1 MSSNKDYPN
10 DGLSYSDIR
19 LAYYIYTWN
28 DDKLKQKTAWS
39 TIGTYSINSN
49 NDIIYTS
56 NKNQLLK
63 TNGSNGVSI
72 VKNTY
77 GVIVNDNAD
86 VAPTILKINGTYIV
100 GLDNIDGTTDH
111 VLHTTIPTIDSHLL
125 SRTNGINGNDSKII
139 YSNMWNNET
148 STYEGTTSS
157 DFFFPFSSYDKGTVI
172 EPVELAVI
180 GKETNGINGITNK
193 GFIYNNYTYKRN
205 VNLINY
211 YNELYNYFKDW
222 RIGSNT
228 LSIDFSENTYNY
240 KEDSN
245 SLAVTT
251 VSDFDISV
259 IRNFSNNFKQLYID
273 NSNISGITEEKYTAL
288 SNTYILL
295 STTVDVINELL
306 KNNDDD
312 PSSSLL
318 QAPITP
324 KLISNAKDIMSSWKI
339 VSNMKELWDDRTT
352 AIVMEKLT
360 ANSELFDFTSKPN
373 ATSIIGMNNRTSQ
386 WVELQLPI
394 YDQTYELVMK
404 NVINNEEGSYTLASL
419 SQFINQY
426 TIIYNYGDHDGDGNN
441 DLNNIVK
448 TPEIKYIRYDKNG
461 TSSSETISSDI
472 FNTIKVFTY
481 QDGKFTWEPYSYFLQ
496 NDNFNNSASTFRFIG
511 IDSLGGKFS
520 NDQGSNSIK
529 LTGFNKILLNDL
541 YENPNTYQNANITY
555 YYYKGD
561 KNTSS
566 STTIINEITG
576 QISSY
581 TVSLTSASKIDQ
593 NVLIGGCGS
602 DGSRHTTG
610 SPGFFYIP
618 LPSDIDMNDNSAYVD
633 THWMLTTWTPNISKN
648 ATDRGIINNKD
659 VLYKYT
665 KMNDIITTGLYGGF
679 TPYYNPNNKNTAGII
694 RIPQISYG
702 SSNNG
707 IPIYVTSCEN
717 QIAKLSMIM
726 YTNNANKTVDL
737 PDDNDDKKIK
747 LYNYQPGKANT
758 YIELLTATPTPI
770 GNIPP
775 NIISTGDTT
784 FEAYF
789 NNYKQFA
796 ACVFTLNSN
805 EKNIIL
811 NKNLMNNNTIGNV
824 AYLDLI
830 GYPDEEFDN
839 LSFDVERKYIFTF
852 NAHIQVTNLNLMSDQ
867 INYGTPSLLL
877 VGHFRNRYCK
887 ANIPVQLTDS
897 ATSNMI
903 YPGRDIFIP
912 LLNKPL
918 ENPVNNIYNVE
929 GTYIL
934 SWNTT
939 GDSVNEFNDI
949 SAYEMYIPKNAKT
962 YEVPKS
968 SSLKQVYTELFG
980 ENNDITDNIISKG
993 GNNVDNLNG
1002 NIIHFENV
1010 LDRIYAFILTGETVN
1025 NNFMYQFVNNT
1036 TYQNNSNKIL
1046 SNDDINLITGRIN
1059 GSPIFNTTTTEY
1071 NTTSSNFDII
1081 INNSNS
1087 SEIGKITCILVDDV
1101 EDGTNYVFNTNKI
1114 TLSSDY
1120 TDVASLT
1127 ATINDSTSNSVTIK
1141 LTKKPGK
1148 DSNLDGID
1156 IIVNLIKDKDG
1167 KITTECY
1174 DNHLSFDPN
1183 SGIDSGIL
1191 GINEPML
1198 SMTIQR
1204 Y

>member
-1 MSSNKDYPN
+1 MSSNNKEYPN
-10 DGLSYSDIR
+10 DGLSSYSDIR
-19 LAYYIYTWN
+19 LAYYIYTWDN
-28 DDKLKQKTAWS
+28 NNKLKQKTAWS

-49 NDIIYTS
+49 EDIIYTS
-56 NKNQLLK
+56 NKNQLIK

-72 VKNTY
+72 VKDTY

-100 GLDNIDGTTDH
+100 GLDNIDGTVSPHT
-111 VLHTTIPTIDSHLL
+111 LHTTIPTIDSHLL
-125 SRTNGINGNDSKII
+125 ANTNGINGNDSQII

-148 STYEGTTSS
+148 STYKGTTSS

-228 LSIDFSENTYNY
+228 LSINFSTNEYDY

-259 IRNFSNNFKQLYID
+259 IRSFSNNFKQLYTE

-295 STTVDVINELL
+295 SNTSDLINELL
-306 KNNDDD
+306 KNTSDD

-324 KLISNAKDIMSSWKI
+324 NLISNAKNIMATWKI
-339 VSNMKELWDDRTT
+339 VSNMKQLWDDRTT

-360 ANSELFDFTSKPN
+360 ANSELFDFSSKPN

-386 WVELQLPI
+386 WVELQLPTN
-394 YDQTYELVMK
+394 DRTYELVMK
-404 NVINNEEGSYTLASL
+404 DVINSKTGTYSLGNL

-426 TIIYNYGDHDGDGNN
+426 KITYKYKGNG
-441 DLNNIVK
+441 I
-448 TPEIKYIRYDKNG
+448 DKNTIVI
-461 TSSSETISSDI
+461 TSAVNYFNDTGGSSYYSNINDITLFGYNSNTDI
-472 FNTIKVFTY
+472 F
-481 QDGKFTWEPYSYFLQ
+481 TWTSNVYFLKD
-496 NDNFNNSASTFRFIG
+496 NNFNNSASTFRFIG

-541 YENPNTYQNANITY
+541 YENPNTYQNADTSY
-555 YYYKGD
+555 YYYIGD
-561 KNTSS
+561 DTQHGSNTSDINN
-566 STTIINEITG
+566 IIG
-576 QISSY
+576 KISSY
-581 TVSLTSASKIDQ
+581 TVSLKSAIKNDQ

-602 DGSRHTTG
+602 DGNGHTTG

-648 ATDRGIINNKD
+648 ATDRGIKNNQD

-702 SSNNG
+702 TTDYGS
-707 IPIYVTSCEN
+707 PKYVTGDEN

-726 YTNNANKTVDL
+726 YTNNTDKTVNL
-737 PDDNDDKKIK
+737 PDGNKIK
-747 LYNYQPGKANT
+747 LYNYQDGKANT
-758 YIELLTATPTPI
+758 FIELQTDKPTPI

-775 NIISTGDTT
+775 NINITDTSFT
-784 FEAYF
+784 TYF
-789 NNYKQFA
+789 DDYKQFA

-811 NKNLMNNNTIGNV
+811 KNNLMGNGIGNV

-887 ANIPVQLTDS
+887 ANLKVDG
-897 ATSNMI
+897 SNMI

-962 YEVPKS
+962 YQVPKN
-968 SSLKQVYTELFG
+968 SSLKDVYTEFFG
-980 ENNDITDNIISKG
+980 ETNDITTGESGNDISSNK
-993 GNNVDNLNG
+993 LNG
-1002 NIIHFENV
+1002 NTLHFENV

-1059 GSPIFNTTTTEY
+1059 GSPIFNTSCASTDNNVTITITSNTTTTIVCTLDNKFFSSESTKIQLSQFGSD
-1071 NTTSSNFDII
+1071 TTSVTAELFNGG
-1081 INNSNS
+1081 N
-1087 SEIGKITCILVDDV
+1087 TILLKL
-1101 EDGTNYVFNTNKI
+1101 TNKEGKVSPLVGIEI
-1114 TLSSDY
+1114 T
-1120 TDVASLT
+1120 
-1127 ATINDSTSNSVTIK
+1127 
-1141 LTKKPGK
+1141 
-1148 DSNLDGID
+1148 
-1156 IIVNLIKDKDG
+1156 VNLIKENGNIKS
-1167 KITTECY
+1167 IECY
-1174 DNHLSFDPN
+1174 DNHLSFDPS

>member
-1 MSSNKDYPN
+1 MSSNNKEYPN
-10 DGLSYSDIR
+10 DGLSSYSDIR
-19 LAYYIYTWN
+19 LAYYIYTWDN
-28 DDKLKQKTAWS
+28 TNKLKQKTAWS

-49 NDIIYTS
+49 ADIIYTS

-72 VKNTY
+72 VKDTY
-77 GVIVNDNAD
+77 GVIVNNNAD

-100 GLDNIDGTTDH
+100 GLDNIDGTVSPHT
-111 VLHTTIPTIDSHLL
+111 LHTTIPTIDSHLL
-125 SRTNGINGNDSKII
+125 ANTNGINDNDSKII
-139 YSNMWNNET
+139 YSNMWNNVT
-148 STYEGTTSS
+148 STYKGTTSS
-157 DFFFPFSSYDKGTVI
+157 DYFFPFSSYDEGTVI

-193 GFIYNNYTYKRN
+193 GFIYNNYTYKHK

-222 RIGSNT
+222 RVGSNT
-228 LSIDFSENTYNY
+228 LSIDFSANTYEI
-240 KEDSN
+240 KKTDN
-245 SLAVTT
+245 SLAVTIIT
-251 VSDFDISV
+251 DFDV
-259 IRNFSNNFKQLYID
+259 MVVENFTSMFQQIY
-273 NSNISGITEEKYTAL
+273 NSNINFDQDNTNFDALKSTYSSLYNITTQL
-288 SNTYILL
+288 N
-295 STTVDVINELL
+295 VLL
-306 KNNDDD
+306 KNKVDD

-318 QAPITP
+318 QAPLTSNILNMA
-324 KLISNAKDIMSSWKI
+324 KDSMSYWSVARDISNVWGDK
-339 VSNMKELWDDRTT
+339 TT
-352 AIVMEKLT
+352 AIVMKKLT
-360 ANSELFDFTSKPN
+360 ANSELFDFTGESN

-404 NVINNEEGSYTLASL
+404 DVIKSNENKSGTYSLASL
-419 SQFINQY
+419 PQFINQY
-426 TIIYNYGDHDGDGNN
+426 TITY
-441 DLNNIVK
+441 
-448 TPEIKYIRYDKNG
+448 KYADSDTDKNEFIK
-461 TSSSETISSDI
+461 TSTISISYSNDI
-472 FNTIKVFTY
+472 VDKPFNEIALFTY
-481 QDGKFTWEPYSYFLQ
+481 YSNTKTFAWTSYSYFLQ
-496 NDNFNNSASTFRFIG
+496 DHNFNNSASTFRFIG
-511 IDSLGGKFS
+511 IDSSGGKFK

-541 YENPNTYQNANITY
+541 YENPNTYQNATIEY
-555 YYYKGD
+555 YYSKDNESFSTFDINKISGHI
-561 KNTSS
+561 TSY
-566 STTIINEITG
+566 
-576 QISSY
+576 Q
-581 TVSLTSASKIDQ
+581 VSLYSAIKSDQ

-602 DGSRHTTG
+602 DGSGHTTG

-648 ATDRGIINNKD
+648 ATERGIINNQD

-679 TPYYNPNNKNTAGII
+679 TPYYNPNNNTTAGII

-702 SSNNG
+702 ESNYG
-707 IPIYVTSCEN
+707 SPIYVTSCEN
-717 QIAKLSMIM
+717 KIAKLSMIM

-737 PDDNDDKKIK
+737 PDDNDDRRIK
-747 LYNYQPGKANT
+747 LYNYQSDKENT
-758 YIELLTATPTPI
+758 YILLQTATPTPI

-775 NIISTGDTT
+775 GDTT
-784 FEAYF
+784 FQTYF
-789 NNYKQFA
+789 DNYKQFA

-811 NKNLMNNNTIGNV
+811 QNNLMNNNNV

-887 ANIPVQLTDS
+887 ANTKIDG
-897 ATSNMI
+897 SNMI

-949 SAYEMYIPKNAKT
+949 SKYEMYIPKNAKT
-962 YEVPKS
+962 YQVPKD
-968 SSLKQVYTELFG
+968 SSLKDIYEELFK
-980 ENNDITDNIISKG
+980 NDTFNGTNLDNTKLKS
-993 GNNVDNLNG
+993 G
-1002 NIIHFENV
+1002 NILHFENV

-1036 TYQNNSNKIL
+1036 TYQDNSNKIL
-1046 SNDDINLITGRIN
+1046 SNDDIDLITGRIN

-1081 INNSNS
+1081 INNSNG

-1127 ATINDSTSNSVTIK
+1127 ATTNDSTSNSVSIK
-1141 LTKKPGK
+1141 LEKKEENDTTPL
-1148 DSNLDGID
+1148 NGIN
-1156 IIVNLIKDKDG
+1156 ITVNLIKDKDNN
-1167 KITTECY
+1167 ISSAECY
-1174 DNHLSFDPN
+1174 DNHLSFDFN
-1183 SGIDSGIL
+1183 TGVDSGIL

>member
-1 MSSNKDYPN
+1 MSSNNKEYPN
-10 DGLSYSDIR
+10 DGLSSYSDIR

-49 NDIIYTS
+49 EDIIYTS
-56 NKNQLLK
+56 NKNQLIK

-77 GVIVNDNAD
+77 GVIVNNDSD
-86 VAPTILKINGTYIV
+86 VVPTLLKINGTYIV
-100 GLDNIDGTTDH
+100 GLDNIGGTASPS
-111 VLHTTIPTIDSHLL
+111 LHTTIPTIDSHLL
-125 SRTNGINGNDSKII
+125 SRTNGIDDNNFVLS
-139 YSNMWNNET
+139 YSNMWDIVTVT
-148 STYEGTTSS
+148 SNKNTTSS
-157 DFFFPFSSYDKGTVI
+157 NYYPFIPYNKGTVI

-180 GKETNGINGITNK
+180 GKESNGINGITNK

-205 VNLINY
+205 INLFYN

-222 RIGSNT
+222 QFGSNK
-228 LSIDFSENTYNY
+228 LSISF
-240 KEDSN
+240 SN
-245 SLAVTT
+245 SSYNIVQASDGSVTT
-251 VSDFDISV
+251 VNDFDVSV
-259 IRNFSNNFKQLYID
+259 IRRFSNHFSNIYQI
-273 NSNISGITEEKYTAL
+273 NSNLKEVNTNVNYL
-288 SNTYILL
+288 SNTYVILSNIA
-295 STTVDVINELL
+295 STISDLLGNYSDDGSRLLQTPITLNLL
-306 KNNDDD
+306 K
-312 PSSSLL
+312 SSVTALACWSY
-318 QAPITP
+318 ASS
-324 KLISNAKDIMSSWKI
+324 IS
-339 VSNMKELWDDRTT
+339 ELWEDNTT

-360 ANSELFDFTSKPN
+360 ANSELFDFTGKPN

-394 YDQTYELVMK
+394 YDQTYEFVMQD
-404 NVINNEEGSYTLASL
+404 VIKSNENKSGTYSLASL
-419 SQFINQY
+419 PQFINQY
-426 TIIYNYGDHDGDGNN
+426 TIIY
-441 DLNNIVK
+441 
-448 TPEIKYIRYDKNG
+448 KYADSDTDKNEFIK
-461 TSSSETISSDI
+461 TSTISISYSNDI
-472 FNTIKVFTY
+472 VDKPFNEIALFNYISNTKTFEWTS
-481 QDGKFTWEPYSYFLQ
+481 YSYFLQ
-496 NDNFNNSASTFRFIG
+496 DHNFNNSASTFRFIG
-511 IDSLGGKFS
+511 IDSSGGKFR

-541 YENPNTYQNANITY
+541 YENPNTYQNATIKY
-555 YYYKGD
+555 YYSKD
-561 KNTSS
+561 NENF
-566 STTIINEITG
+566 STFDINEISGSIT
-576 QISSY
+576 SY
-581 TVSLTSASKIDQ
+581 QVSLYSAIKSDQ

-602 DGSRHTTG
+602 DGSGHTTG

-648 ATDRGIINNKD
+648 ATDRGIINNQD

-702 SSNNG
+702 ESDYGS
-707 IPIYVTSCEN
+707 PIYVTSCEN
-717 QIAKLSMIM
+717 KIAKLSMIM
-726 YTNNANKTVDL
+726 YTSNATKTVDL
-737 PDDNDDKKIK
+737 PDDNDDRRIK
-747 LYNYQPGKANT
+747 LYNYQSDKENT
-758 YIELLTATPTPI
+758 YILLQTATPTPI

-775 NIISTGDTT
+775 GDTAFKT
-784 FEAYF
+784 YF
-789 NNYKQFA
+789 DNYKQFA

-811 NKNLMNNNTIGNV
+811 NNNLMNNNNNTNENV

-887 ANIPVQLTDS
+887 ANTKIDG
-897 ATSNMI
+897 SNMI

-962 YEVPKS
+962 YQVPKD
-968 SSLKQVYTELFG
+968 SSLKDIYEELFK
-980 ENNDITDNIISKG
+980 NDTFNGTNLDNTKLKS
-993 GNNVDNLNG
+993 G

-1036 TYQNNSNKIL
+1036 TYQDNSNKIL
-1046 SNDDINLITGRIN
+1046 SNDDIDLITGRIN

-1081 INNSNS
+1081 INNSNN

-1114 TLSSDY
+1114 TLSNIY
-1120 TDVASLT
+1120 TGVTALT

-1141 LTKKPGK
+1141 LTKIPGK
-1148 DSNLDGID
+1148 DSNLDGIN
-1156 IIVNLIKDKDG
+1156 IIVNLIKETNGNIKS
-1167 KITTECY
+1167 IECY
-1174 DNHLSFDPN
+1174 DNHLSFDPS

>member
-1 MSSNKDYPN
+1 MSSNNKEYPN
-10 DGLSYSDIR
+10 DGLSSYSDIR

-56 NKNQLLK
+56 NKNQLIK

-72 VKNTY
+72 VKDTY
-77 GVIVNDNAD
+77 GVIVNDNDD
-86 VAPTILKINGTYIV
+86 VTPTILKINGTYIV
-100 GLDNIDGTTDH
+100 GLDNIDGTVSQHT
-111 VLHTTIPTIDSHLL
+111 LHTTIPTIDSHLL

-228 LSIDFSENTYNY
+228 LSINFSTNIYDYE
-240 KEDSN
+240 EDSN

-251 VSDFDISV
+251 VSDFDSSV
-259 IRNFSNNFKQLYID
+259 IRSFSNNFKQLYTE
-273 NSNISGITEEKYTAL
+273 NSNISGITAEKYTAL

-295 STTVDVINELL
+295 SNTADLINELL
-306 KNNDDD
+306 KNTSDD

-324 KLISNAKDIMSSWKI
+324 NIISNAKNIMSTWEI

-360 ANSELFDFTSKPN
+360 ANSELFDFTSESN

-386 WVELQLPI
+386 WVELQLPT
-394 YDQTYELVMK
+394 YDRTYELVMK
-404 NVINNEEGSYTLASL
+404 DVINSKTGTYSLGNL

-426 TIIYNYGDHDGDGNN
+426 KITYKYKGNG
-441 DLNNIVK
+441 I
-448 TPEIKYIRYDKNG
+448 DKNTIVI
-461 TSSSETISSDI
+461 TSAVNYLNSNSVSSYYSNINDI
-472 FNTIKVFTY
+472 TLFYYNK
-481 QDGKFTWEPYSYFLQ
+481 DNDEFTWTSNVYFLED
-496 NDNFNNSASTFRFIG
+496 DNFNNSASTFRFIG
-511 IDSLGGKFS
+511 IDSIGNKFS

-541 YENPNTYQNANITY
+541 YENPNTYQNADTSY
-555 YYYKGD
+555 YYYIGD
-561 KNTSS
+561 DTQHGSNTSDINN
-566 STTIINEITG
+566 IIG
-576 QISSY
+576 KISSY
-581 TVSLTSASKIDQ
+581 TVSLKSAIKNDQ

-602 DGSRHTTG
+602 DGSEHTTG

-648 ATDRGIINNKD
+648 ATDRGIKNNQD

-702 SSNNG
+702 TTDYGS
-707 IPIYVTSCEN
+707 PKYVTGDEN
-717 QIAKLSMIM
+717 QIAKLSKIM
-726 YTNNANKTVDL
+726 FTNNGNVVTF
-737 PDDNDDKKIK
+737 PNNGQIK
-747 LYNYQPGKANT
+747 FYNYKESDSNS
-758 YIELLTATPTPI
+758 YIFIGNETDIGTGNITVTPI

-775 NIISTGDTT
+775 NINITDTSFT
-784 FEAYF
+784 KYF
-789 NNYKQFA
+789 SDYKQFA

-811 NKNLMNNNTIGNV
+811 KNNLMGNGIGNV

-887 ANIPVQLTDS
+887 ANLKVNG
-897 ATSNMI
+897 SNMI
-903 YPGRDIFIP
+903 YPGRNIFIP

-962 YEVPKS
+962 YTTTGDSTFEQIYNNLFNG
-968 SSLKQVYTELFG
+968 SLTTTTNL
-980 ENNDITDNIISKG
+980 DA
-993 GNNVDNLNG
+993 GNVL
-1002 NIIHFENV
+1002 HFENV

-1059 GSPIFNTTTTEY
+1059 GSPIFNTTTTKY

-1087 SEIGKITCILVDDV
+1087 SKIGQITCILVDDV
-1101 EDGTNYVFNTNKI
+1101 EDGTNYVFDTNKI

-1148 DSNLDGID
+1148 DSNLDGIN
-1156 IIVNLIKDKDG
+1156 IIVNLIKDTNGNIKS
-1167 KITTECY
+1167 IECY
-1174 DNHLSFDPN
+1174 DNHLSFDPS

>member
-1 MSSNKDYPN
+1 MSSNNKEYPN
-10 DGLSYSDIR
+10 DGLSSYSDIR

-28 DDKLKQKTAWS
+28 DNKLKQKTAWS

-49 NDIIYTS
+49 EDIIYTS
-56 NKNQLLK
+56 NKNQLIK

-72 VKNTY
+72 VKDTY

-100 GLDNIDGTTDH
+100 GLDNIDGTVSPHT
-111 VLHTTIPTIDSHLL
+111 LHTTIPTIDSHLL
-125 SRTNGINGNDSKII
+125 ANTNGINGNDSRIT
-139 YSNMWNNET
+139 YSNMWGSN
-148 STYEGTTSS
+148 TYIFSGTTTV
-157 DFFFPFSSYDKGTVI
+157 DNFFPFSSYDKGTVI

-222 RIGSNT
+222 RVGSNT
-228 LSIDFSENTYNY
+228 LSIDFSKLDGYKIVKSNT
-240 KEDSN
+240 S
-245 SLAVTT
+245 AVTILT
-251 VSDFDISV
+251 DFDVMVVS
-259 IRNFSNNFKQLYID
+259 NFATMFDNLYSNNID
-273 NSNISGITEEKYTAL
+273 IKSGDNYDINFNA
-288 SNTYILL
+288 LL
-295 STTVDVINELL
+295 STYSSLSSIANQINVLL

-318 QAPITP
+318 QTP
-324 KLISNAKDIMSSWKI
+324 LTYNLLESSVTALACWSYAKDIES
-339 VSNMKELWDDRTT
+339 LWGSKTT

-360 ANSELFDFTSKPN
+360 ANSELFDFSSKPN

-386 WVELQLPI
+386 WVELQLPTN
-394 YDQTYELVMK
+394 DRTYELVMK
-404 NVINNEEGSYTLASL
+404 NVINNNSGTYSLASL

-426 TIIYNYGDHDGDGNN
+426 TITYKYNDTDGDGINDQNTTVITSAVNYIGNN
-441 DLNNIVK
+441 GDG
-448 TPEIKYIRYDKNG
+448 YY
-461 TSSSETISSDI
+461 TSNI
-472 FNTIKVFTY
+472 FNTIKLFEY
-481 QDGKFTWEPYSYFLQ
+481 NNDKFLWTSNVYFLQ
-496 NDNFNNSASTFRFIG
+496 DNNFNNSASTFRFIG
-511 IDSLGGKFS
+511 IDSLGGKFK

-541 YENPNTYQNANITY
+541 YENPNTYQNADTSY
-555 YYYKGD
+555 YYYIGD
-561 KNTSS
+561 DTQHGSKTSD
-566 STTIINEITG
+566 INEITG
-576 QISSY
+576 KISSY
-581 TVSLTSASKIDQ
+581 TVSLKSAIKNDQ

-602 DGSRHTTG
+602 DGNGHTTG

-648 ATDRGIINNKD
+648 ATERGIINNQD

-702 SSNNG
+702 STDYG
-707 IPIYVTSCEN
+707 IPKYVTGDEN
-717 QIAKLSMIM
+717 QIAKLSKIM
-726 YTNNANKTVDL
+726 FTSNAADVVTFPNNGQ
-737 PDDNDDKKIK
+737 IK
-747 LYNYQPGKANT
+747 FYNYKEGDSKSYIFIGDKTKAGGDNIT
-758 YIELLTATPTPI
+758 VTPI

-775 NIISTGDTT
+775 IIDSTNDTT

-811 NKNLMNNNTIGNV
+811 NNNLMNDSANKNV

-839 LSFDVERKYIFTF
+839 LSFDVKRKYIFTF

-887 ANIPVQLTDS
+887 ANIPIGGT
-897 ATSNMI
+897 NMI

-949 SAYEMYIPKNAKT
+949 SQYAMYIPENAKSYQVIAT
-962 YEVPKS
+962 EEKPKQLSTIYKQLFEANS
-968 SSLKQVYTELFG
+968 S
-980 ENNDITDNIISKG
+980 DISGDDDVTFTNS
-993 GNNVDNLNG
+993 G
-1002 NIIHFENV
+1002 NILHFENV

-1036 TYQNNSNKIL
+1036 TYQDNSNKIL
-1046 SNDDINLITGRIN
+1046 SNDDIDLITGRIN
-1059 GSPIFNTTTTEY
+1059 GSPIFNTSCTSTDNNVTITITSNTTTTIVCTLD
-1071 NTTSSNFDII
+1071 NKFF
-1081 INNSNS
+1081 S
-1087 SEIGKITCILVDDV
+1087 SESTKIQLSQFSDTTDITVNLY
-1101 EDGTNYVFNTNKI
+1101 NNKNTI
-1114 TLSSDY
+1114 EL
-1120 TDVASLT
+1120 
-1127 ATINDSTSNSVTIK
+1127 K
-1141 LTKKPGK
+1141 LAKKK
-1148 DSNLDGID
+1148 DKVSPLDGIE
-1156 IIVNLIKDKDG
+1156 ITVNLIKDKDN
-1167 KITTECY
+1167 ISSAECY
-1174 DNHLSFDPN
+1174 DNHLSFDFN
-1183 SGIDSGIL
+1183 TGVDSGIL

>member
-1 MSSNKDYPN
+1 MSSNNKEYPN
-10 DGLSYSDIR
+10 DGLSSYSDIR

-28 DDKLKQKTAWS
+28 DNKLKQKTAWS

-72 VKNTY
+72 VKDTY
-77 GVIVNDNAD
+77 GVIVNDSDD

-100 GLDNIDGTTDH
+100 GLDNIDGTTNYE
-111 VLHTTIPTIDSHLL
+111 LHKKIPTIDSHLL
-125 SRTNGINGNDSKII
+125 ANTNGINGNDKTFK
-139 YSNMWNNET
+139 YFNMW
-148 STYEGTTSS
+148 SS
-157 DFFFPFSSYDKGTVI
+157 DAYLVVDKDYTSKGDSFYPFSDYQENTVI

-180 GKETNGINGITNK
+180 GKESNGINGITNK
-193 GFIYNNYTYKRN
+193 GFIYNNYTYKRH

-222 RIGSNT
+222 RVGSNT
-228 LSIDFSENTYNY
+228 LSIVFSTNKYDY

-259 IRNFSNNFKQLYID
+259 IRSFSNNFKQLYID
-273 NSNISGITEEKYTAL
+273 NSNNSGITTEYTAL
-288 SNTYILL
+288 SDTYELL
-295 STTVDVINELL
+295 SDTADLIDVLL
-306 KNNDDD
+306 KNKDDD

-324 KLISNAKDIMSSWKI
+324 NLISNAKNIMSTWKI

-360 ANSELFDFTSKPN
+360 ANSELFDFTGKSN

-404 NVINNEEGSYTLASL
+404 DVINNESGDYSLASL

-426 TIIYNYGDHDGDGNN
+426 EIIYDNN
-441 DLNNIVK
+441 L
-448 TPEIKYIRYDKNG
+448 DKNNLST
-461 TSSSETISSDI
+461 TSSIKILYNGASTMINLSEFDS
-472 FNTIKVFTY
+472 IKVFTY
-481 QDGKFTWEPYSYFLQ
+481 KNDNTFEWTSYSYFLQ
-496 NDNFNNSASTFRFIG
+496 DNNFNNSASTFRFIG

-541 YENPNTYQNANITY
+541 YENPNTYQNANTTY
-555 YYYKGD
+555 YYTDNNSDYS
-561 KNTSS
+561 TSNK
-566 STTIINEITG
+566 IEISGTLE
-576 QISSY
+576 SY
-581 TVSLTSASKIDQ
+581 SVSLYSAITRDQ

-602 DGSRHTTG
+602 DESGHTRG

-648 ATDRGIINNKD
+648 AKGRGIRNNQD

-737 PDDNDDKKIK
+737 PDDNNDKRIK
-747 LYNYQPGKANT
+747 LYNYQSDNNQT

-1002 NIIHFENV
+1002 NILHFENV

-1046 SNDDINLITGRIN
+1046 SSDDINLITGRIN
-1059 GSPIFNTTTTEY
+1059 GSPIFNTTCV
-1071 NTTSSNFDII
+1071 NTNDNVTITITSN
-1081 INNSNS
+1081 NNSTTTIVCTLDNKLFS
-1087 SEIGKITCILVDDV
+1087 SESTKIQ
-1101 EDGTNYVFNTNKI
+1101 
-1114 TLSSDY
+1114 LSSFGEGI
-1120 TDVASLT
+1120 TDVIVQLYNDKN
-1127 ATINDSTSNSVTIK
+1127 TIVLKLANKGSNVSPLV
-1141 LTKKPGK
+1141 
-1148 DSNLDGID
+1148 GIE
-1156 IIVNLIKDKDG
+1156 ITVNLTKDKDG
-1167 KITTECY
+1167 NITTECY

>member
-1 MSSNKDYPN
+1 MSSNNKEYPN
-10 DGLSYSDIR
+10 DGLSSYSDIR
-19 LAYYIYTWN
+19 LAYYIYTWDN
-28 DDKLKQKTAWS
+28 NNKLKQKTAWS

-72 VKNTY
+72 VKDTY

-100 GLDNIDGTTDH
+100 GLDNIDGTVSPHT
-111 VLHTTIPTIDSHLL
+111 LHTTIPTIDSHLL
-125 SRTNGINGNDSKII
+125 ANTNGINGNNYEITYTDMWA
-139 YSNMWNNET
+139 SNIAILKKNNFAT
-148 STYEGTTSS
+148 NNY
-157 DFFFPFSSYDKGTVI
+157 FYPFTPYDKGTVI

-180 GKETNGINGITNK
+180 GKESNGINGITNK

-222 RIGSNT
+222 RHGSNK
-228 LSIDFSENTYNY
+228 LSISFSN
-240 KEDSN
+240 N
-245 SLAVTT
+245 SYVINDADDGSSTVTILT
-251 VSDFDISV
+251 DFDISV
-259 IRNFSNNFKQLYID
+259 IQNAADMFHNIYNENIGIDRNDSNFN
-273 NSNISGITEEKYTAL
+273 A
-288 SNTYILL
+288 LL
-295 STTVDVINELL
+295 STC
-306 KNNDDD
+306 
-312 PSSSLL
+312 SSLTSIASQINVLLGNYSDDGSRLL
-318 QAPITP
+318 QTP
-324 KLISNAKDIMSSWKI
+324 LTYNLLESSVTALACWSYAKNIES
-339 VSNMKELWDDRTT
+339 LWGSKTT

-360 ANSELFDFTSKPN
+360 ANSELFDFTGLSN

-394 YDQTYELVMK
+394 YDQTYEIIMEDIVSSK
-404 NVINNEEGSYTLASL
+404 KFVSGTYSLASL
-419 SQFINQY
+419 SDFINQY
-426 TIIYNYGDHDGDGNN
+426 TITFNNNLTENNLSTSTSISIIYSTGA
-441 DLNNIVK
+441 NI
-448 TPEIKYIRYDKNG
+448 Y
-461 TSSSETISSDI
+461 SDD
-472 FNTIKVFTY
+472 FNKITVFTY
-481 QDGKFTWEPYSYFLQ
+481 NNEKKTFEWTSYSYFLQ

-511 IDSLGGKFS
+511 IDSSGEKPFK
-520 NDQGSNSIK
+520 NNQGRNTIK

-541 YENPNTYQNANITY
+541 YENPNTYQNADITY
-555 YYYKGD
+555 YYYIGD
-561 KNTSS
+561 DTKHSS
-566 STTIINEITG
+566 STSDINKIIG
-576 QISSY
+576 RVSSY

-602 DGSRHTTG
+602 DGEEHTRG

-648 ATDRGIINNKD
+648 AKGRGIRNNQD

-679 TPYYNPNNKNTAGII
+679 TPYYNPNNNTTAGII

-702 SSNNG
+702 ESNYG
-707 IPIYVTSCEN
+707 SPIYVTGDEN
-717 QIAKLSMIM
+717 QIAKLSKIM
-726 YTNNANKTVDL
+726 FSSNAVTFPNNGQ
-737 PDDNDDKKIK
+737 IK
-747 LYNYQPGKANT
+747 FYNYKEDDSNS
-758 YIELLTATPTPI
+758 YIFIGNETDIGTGGDITVTPI

-775 NIISTGDTT
+775 NIISTGDTP

-811 NKNLMNNNTIGNV
+811 QKNLMNNNNV

-887 ANIPVQLTDS
+887 ANLPVEINGVT
-897 ATSNMI
+897 TNMI
-903 YPGRDIFIP
+903 YSGRDIFIP

-939 GDSVNEFNDI
+939 GNNINEFNDI
-949 SAYEMYIPKNAKT
+949 SKYAMYIPKNAKT
-962 YEVPKS
+962 YTTTGS
-968 SSLKQVYTELFG
+968 STFEQIYNNLFNESLTTTTTNLAA
-980 ENNDITDNIISKG
+980 
-993 GNNVDNLNG
+993 GNVL
-1002 NIIHFENV
+1002 HFENV

-1036 TYQNNSNKIL
+1036 TYQDNSNKIL
-1046 SNDDINLITGRIN
+1046 SNDDIDLITGRIN
-1059 GSPIFNTTTTEY
+1059 GSRIFNTSCSYDSNNHKVAITI
-1071 NTTSSNFDII
+1071 TSGDTLGSI
-1081 INNSNS
+1081 
-1087 SEIGKITCILVDDV
+1087 ECILVDDV
-1101 EDGTNYVFNTNKI
+1101 KEGTNYVFNKNNIKLNGTYASV
-1114 TLSSDY
+1114 T
-1120 TDVASLT
+1120 SLT
-1127 ATINDSTSNSVTIK
+1127 PTIDPTSNSVLIK
-1141 LTKKPGK
+1141 LEKKEENATTPL
-1148 DSNLDGID
+1148 NGIN
-1156 IIVNLIKDKDG
+1156 ITVNLIKDKD
-1167 KITTECY
+1167 KNISVECY
-1174 DNHLSFDPN
+1174 DNHLSFDFN
-1183 SGIDSGIL
+1183 TGVDSGIL

>member
-1 MSSNKDYPN
+1 MSSNKEYPN
-10 DGLSYSDIR
+10 DGLSSYSDIR

-72 VKNTY
+72 VKDTY

-100 GLDNIDGTTDH
+100 GLDNIDGTVSPHT
-111 VLHTTIPTIDSHLL
+111 LHTTIPTIDSHLL

-139 YSNMWNNET
+139 YSNMWNNVT
-148 STYEGTTSS
+148 STYKGTTSS
-157 DFFFPFSSYDKGTVI
+157 DSFFPFSSYDKGTVI

-228 LSIDFSENTYNY
+228 LSIDFSENTYDY

-273 NSNISGITEEKYTAL
+273 NSKISGITEEKYTAL
-288 SNTYILL
+288 SNTYELL

-306 KNNDDD
+306 KNTSDD

-324 KLISNAKDIMSSWKI
+324 NLISNAKNIMSTWKI

-360 ANSELFDFTSKPN
+360 ANSELFDFTDESN

-386 WVELQLPI
+386 WVELQLPT
-394 YDQTYELVMK
+394 YDRTYELVMK
-404 NVINNEEGSYTLASL
+404 DVINSKTGTYSLGNL

-426 TIIYNYGDHDGDGNN
+426 KITYKYKGNGIDKNTIVITSAVNYLNSNSDSSYYSNIN
-441 DLNNIVK
+441 DITLFD
-448 TPEIKYIRYDKNG
+448 YDKDND
-461 TSSSETISSDI
+461 E
-472 FNTIKVFTY
+472 
-481 QDGKFTWEPYSYFLQ
+481 FTWTSNVYFLED
-496 NDNFNNSASTFRFIG
+496 DNFNNSASTFRFIG
-511 IDSLGGKFS
+511 IDSIGNKFS

-541 YENPNTYQNANITY
+541 YENPNTYQNADTSY
-555 YYYKGD
+555 YYYIGD
-561 KNTSS
+561 DTQHGSNTSDINN
-566 STTIINEITG
+566 IIG
-576 QISSY
+576 KISSY
-581 TVSLTSASKIDQ
+581 TVSLKSAIKNDQ

-602 DGSRHTTG
+602 NGKKHTTG

-648 ATDRGIINNKD
+648 ATDRGIKNNQD

-702 SSNNG
+702 TTDYGS
-707 IPIYVTSCEN
+707 PKYVTGDEN
-717 QIAKLSMIM
+717 QIAKLSKIM
-726 YTNNANKTVDL
+726 FTSNTNVTL
-737 PDDNDDKKIK
+737 PNNGQIK
-747 LYNYQPGKANT
+747 FYNYKEDDSNS
-758 YIELLTATPTPI
+758 YIFIGNETDIDTGNITVTPI

-775 NIISTGDTT
+775 NINITDTSFT
-784 FEAYF
+784 KYF
-789 NNYKQFA
+789 SDYKQFA

-811 NKNLMNNNTIGNV
+811 KNNLMGNGIGNV

-887 ANIPVQLTDS
+887 ANLKVNG
-897 ATSNMI
+897 SNMI

-962 YEVPKS
+962 YTTTGNSTFEQIYNNLFNG
-968 SSLKQVYTELFG
+968 SLTTTTTTNLEA
-980 ENNDITDNIISKG
+980 
-993 GNNVDNLNG
+993 GNVL
-1002 NIIHFENV
+1002 HFENV

-1059 GSPIFNTTTTEY
+1059 GSPIFNTTTTDY

-1087 SEIGKITCILVDDV
+1087 SVIGKITCILVDDV

-1148 DSNLDGID
+1148 DSNLDGIN
-1156 IIVNLIKDKDG
+1156 IIVNLIKDTNGNIKS
-1167 KITTECY
+1167 IECY

>member
-1 MSSNKDYPN
+1 MSSNNKKYPN
-10 DGLSYSDIR
+10 DGLSSYSDIR

-28 DDKLKQKTAWS
+28 DNKLKQKTAWS

-49 NDIIYTS
+49 DDIIYTS
-56 NKNQLLK
+56 NKNQLIK

-72 VKNTY
+72 VKDTY

-86 VAPTILKINGTYIV
+86 VTPTILKINGTYIV
-100 GLDNIDGTTDH
+100 GLDNIDGTVSPHT
-111 VLHTTIPTIDSHLL
+111 LHTTIPTIDSHLL
-125 SRTNGINGNDSKII
+125 ANTNGINGNNYKITYTDMWESKAILNKDNFI
-139 YSNMWNNET
+139 TSN
-148 STYEGTTSS
+148 Y
-157 DFFFPFSSYDKGTVI
+157 FYPFTPYDKGTVI

-180 GKETNGINGITNK
+180 GKESNGINGITNK

-222 RIGSNT
+222 RVGSNK
-228 LSIDFSENTYNY
+228 LSIDFSQLNGYNIGTATDNTT
-240 KEDSN
+240 S
-245 SLAVTT
+245 AVTILT
-251 VSDFDISV
+251 DFDISV
-259 IRNFSNNFKQLYID
+259 IQNAADMFHNIYNENIGIDRNDSNFN
-273 NSNISGITEEKYTAL
+273 A
-288 SNTYILL
+288 LL
-295 STTVDVINELL
+295 STC
-306 KNNDDD
+306 
-312 PSSSLL
+312 SSLTSIASQINVLLGNYSDDGSRLL
-318 QAPITP
+318 QTP
-324 KLISNAKDIMSSWKI
+324 LTYNLLESSVTALACWSYAKNIES
-339 VSNMKELWDDRTT
+339 LWGSKTT

-360 ANSELFDFTSKPN
+360 ANSELFDFTGLSN

-394 YDQTYELVMK
+394 YDQTYEIIMEDIVSSK
-404 NVINNEEGSYTLASL
+404 QFVSGTYSLASL
-419 SQFINQY
+419 SDFINQY
-426 TIIYNYGDHDGDGNN
+426 TITFNNNLTKNNLSTSTSISIIYSTGA
-441 DLNNIVK
+441 NI
-448 TPEIKYIRYDKNG
+448 Y
-461 TSSSETISSDI
+461 SDD
-472 FNTIKVFTY
+472 FNKITVFTY
-481 QDGKFTWEPYSYFLQ
+481 NNKKKTFDWTSYSYFLQ

-511 IDSLGGKFS
+511 IDSSGEKPFK
-520 NDQGSNSIK
+520 NNQGRNTIK

-541 YENPNTYQNANITY
+541 YENPNTYQNADITY
-555 YYYKGD
+555 YYYIGD
-561 KNTSS
+561 DTKHSS
-566 STTIINEITG
+566 STSDINKIIG
-576 QISSY
+576 RVSSY

-602 DGSRHTTG
+602 DGEGHTRG

-648 ATDRGIINNKD
+648 AKGRGIRNNQD

-665 KMNDIITTGLYGGF
+665 KMNNIITTGLYGGF
-679 TPYYNPNNKNTAGII
+679 TPYYNPNNNTTAGII

-702 SSNNG
+702 ESNYG
-707 IPIYVTSCEN
+707 SPIYVTSNEN
-717 QIAKLSMIM
+717 QIAKLSKIM
-726 YTNNANKTVDL
+726 FTSNGDVTLPNNGQIKFYNYKKDDSNSYIFIGNKTNEG
-737 PDDNDDKKIK
+737 NDDI
-747 LYNYQPGKANT
+747 T
-758 YIELLTATPTPI
+758 VTPI

-775 NIISTGDTT
+775 GDTRFKT
-784 FEAYF
+784 YF
-789 NNYKQFA
+789 DNYKQFA

-811 NKNLMNNNTIGNV
+811 NNKLMDIIDNRNENV

-887 ANIPVQLTDS
+887 ANIKVGN
-897 ATSNMI
+897 SNMI

-918 ENPVNNIYNVE
+918 ENPINNIYNVE

-939 GDSVNEFNDI
+939 GDSDNEFNDI
-949 SAYEMYIPKNAKT
+949 SKYAMYIPKNAKT
-962 YEVPKS
+962 YTTTGS
-968 SSLKQVYTELFG
+968 STFEQIYNNLFNESLTTTTTNLAA
-980 ENNDITDNIISKG
+980 
-993 GNNVDNLNG
+993 GNVL
-1002 NIIHFENV
+1002 HFENV

-1036 TYQNNSNKIL
+1036 TYQDNSKKIL
-1046 SNDDINLITGRIN
+1046 SNDDIDLITGRIN
-1059 GSPIFNTTTTEY
+1059 GSRIFNTSCSYDSNNHKVAITI
-1071 NTTSSNFDII
+1071 TSGDTLGSI
-1081 INNSNS
+1081 
-1087 SEIGKITCILVDDV
+1087 ECILVDDV
-1101 EDGTNYVFNTNKI
+1101 EEGTNYVFNNNNNNIKLNGTYASV
-1114 TLSSDY
+1114 T
-1120 TDVASLT
+1120 SLT
-1127 ATINDSTSNSVTIK
+1127 PTIDPTGNSVLIK
-1141 LTKKPGK
+1141 LEKKEENATPL
-1148 DSNLDGID
+1148 NGIN
-1156 IIVNLIKDKDG
+1156 ITVNLIKTDKNDPTNI
-1167 KITTECY
+1167 KVECY
-1174 DNHLSFDPN
+1174 DNHLSFDFN
-1183 SGIDSGIL
+1183 TGVDSGIL

>member
-1 MSSNKDYPN
+1 MSSNNKEYPN
-10 DGLSYSDIR
+10 DGLSSYSDIR
-19 LAYYIYTWN
+19 LAYYIYTWDN
-28 DDKLKQKTAWS
+28 NNKLKQKTAWS

-72 VKNTY
+72 VKDTY

-100 GLDNIDGTTDH
+100 GLDNIDGTVSPHT
-111 VLHTTIPTIDSHLL
+111 LHTTIPTIDSHLL
-125 SRTNGINGNDSKII
+125 ANTNGINGNNYEITYTDMWA
-139 YSNMWNNET
+139 SNIAILKKNNFAT
-148 STYEGTTSS
+148 NNY
-157 DFFFPFSSYDKGTVI
+157 FYPFTPYDKGTVI

-180 GKETNGINGITNK
+180 GKESNGINGITNK

-222 RIGSNT
+222 RHGSNK
-228 LSIDFSENTYNY
+228 LSISFSN
-240 KEDSN
+240 N
-245 SLAVTT
+245 SYVINDADDGSSTVTILT
-251 VSDFDISV
+251 DFDISV
-259 IRNFSNNFKQLYID
+259 IQNAADMFHNIYNENIGIDRNDSNFN
-273 NSNISGITEEKYTAL
+273 A
-288 SNTYILL
+288 LL
-295 STTVDVINELL
+295 STC
-306 KNNDDD
+306 
-312 PSSSLL
+312 SSLTSIASQINVLLGNYSDDGSRLL
-318 QAPITP
+318 QTP
-324 KLISNAKDIMSSWKI
+324 LTYNLLESSVTALACWSYAKNIES
-339 VSNMKELWDDRTT
+339 LWGSKTT

-360 ANSELFDFTSKPN
+360 ANSELFDFTGLSN

-394 YDQTYELVMK
+394 YDQTYEIIMEDIVSSK
-404 NVINNEEGSYTLASL
+404 KFVSGTYSLASL
-419 SQFINQY
+419 SDFINQY
-426 TIIYNYGDHDGDGNN
+426 TITFNNNLTENNLSTSTSISIIYSTGA
-441 DLNNIVK
+441 NI
-448 TPEIKYIRYDKNG
+448 Y
-461 TSSSETISSDI
+461 SDD
-472 FNTIKVFTY
+472 FNKITVFTY
-481 QDGKFTWEPYSYFLQ
+481 NNEKKTFEWTSYSYFLQ

-511 IDSLGGKFS
+511 IDSSGEKPFK
-520 NDQGSNSIK
+520 NNQGRNTIK

-541 YENPNTYQNANITY
+541 YENPNTYQNADITY
-555 YYYKGD
+555 YYYIGD
-561 KNTSS
+561 DTKHSS
-566 STTIINEITG
+566 STSDINKIIG
-576 QISSY
+576 RVSSY

-602 DGSRHTTG
+602 DGEEHTRG

-648 ATDRGIINNKD
+648 AKGRGIRNNQD

-679 TPYYNPNNKNTAGII
+679 TPYYNPNNNTTAGII

-702 SSNNG
+702 ESNYG
-707 IPIYVTSCEN
+707 SPIYVTGDEN
-717 QIAKLSMIM
+717 QIAKLSKIM
-726 YTNNANKTVDL
+726 FSSNAVTFPNNGQ
-737 PDDNDDKKIK
+737 IK
-747 LYNYQPGKANT
+747 FYNYKEDDSNS
-758 YIELLTATPTPI
+758 YIFIGNETDIGTGGDITVTPI

-775 NIISTGDTT
+775 NIISTGDTP

-811 NKNLMNNNTIGNV
+811 QNNLMNNNNV

-887 ANIPVQLTDS
+887 ANLPVEINGVT
-897 ATSNMI
+897 TNMI
-903 YPGRDIFIP
+903 YSGRDIFIP

-939 GDSVNEFNDI
+939 GNNINEFNDI
-949 SAYEMYIPKNAKT
+949 SKYAMYIPKNAKT
-962 YEVPKS
+962 YTTTGS
-968 SSLKQVYTELFG
+968 STFEQIYNNLFNESLTTTTTNLAA
-980 ENNDITDNIISKG
+980 
-993 GNNVDNLNG
+993 GNVL
-1002 NIIHFENV
+1002 HFENV

-1036 TYQNNSNKIL
+1036 TYQDNSNKIL
-1046 SNDDINLITGRIN
+1046 SNDDIDLITGRIN
-1059 GSPIFNTTTTEY
+1059 GSRIFNTSCSYDSNNHKVAITI
-1071 NTTSSNFDII
+1071 TSGDTLGSI
-1081 INNSNS
+1081 
-1087 SEIGKITCILVDDV
+1087 ECILVDDV
-1101 EDGTNYVFNTNKI
+1101 KEGTNYVFNKNNIKLNGTYASV
-1114 TLSSDY
+1114 T
-1120 TDVASLT
+1120 SLT
-1127 ATINDSTSNSVTIK
+1127 PTIDPTSNSVLIK
-1141 LTKKPGK
+1141 LEKKEENATTPL
-1148 DSNLDGID
+1148 NGIN
-1156 IIVNLIKDKDG
+1156 ITVNLIKDKD
-1167 KITTECY
+1167 KNISVECY
-1174 DNHLSFDPN
+1174 DNHLSFDFN
-1183 SGIDSGIL
+1183 TGVDSGIL

>member
-1 MSSNKDYPN
+1 MSSNKEYPN

-19 LAYYIYTWN
+19 LAYYIYTWDN
-28 DDKLKQKTAWS
+28 TNKLKQKTAWS

-49 NDIIYTS
+49 ADIIYTS

-72 VKNTY
+72 VKDTY
-77 GVIVNDNAD
+77 GVIVNNNAD

-100 GLDNIDGTTDH
+100 GLDNIDGTVSPHT
-111 VLHTTIPTIDSHLL
+111 LHTTIPTIDSHLL
-125 SRTNGINGNDSKII
+125 ANTNGIDGNNYEITYTDMWA
-139 YSNMWNNET
+139 SNIAILDKDDFTINN
-148 STYEGTTSS
+148 Y
-157 DFFFPFSSYDKGTVI
+157 FYPFTSYDKGTVI

-222 RIGSNT
+222 QFGSKK
-228 LSIDFSENTYNY
+228 LSIDFSKLDGYNIGKANTSAVTILTDFDVMVVSNFASMFKNTYDENINI
-240 KEDSN
+240 KSTDSN
-245 SLAVTT
+245 FNA
-251 VSDFDISV
+251 
-259 IRNFSNNFKQLYID
+259 
-273 NSNISGITEEKYTAL
+273 
-288 SNTYILL
+288 LL
-295 STTVDVINELL
+295 STYSSLSSIANQIKVLL
-306 KNNDDD
+306 KNNDND

-318 QAPITP
+318 QTP
-324 KLISNAKDIMSSWKI
+324 LTYNLLKSSVTALACWSYAKDIES
-339 VSNMKELWDDRTT
+339 LWGSKTT

-360 ANSELFDFTSKPN
+360 ANSELFDFSSKPN

-404 NVINNEEGSYTLASL
+404 DVINNEIGTYSLASL
-419 SQFINQY
+419 SDFINQY
-426 TIIYNYGDHDGDGNN
+426 TITFNNNLTENNLSTSTSISIIYSTGA
-441 DLNNIVK
+441 NI
-448 TPEIKYIRYDKNG
+448 Y
-461 TSSSETISSDI
+461 SDD
-472 FNTIKVFTY
+472 FNLIKVFTY
-481 QDGKFTWEPYSYFLQ
+481 NDNTFEWTSYSYFLQ
-496 NDNFNNSASTFRFIG
+496 NNNFNNSASTFRFIG
-511 IDSLGGKFS
+511 IDSSGEKPFK
-520 NDQGSNSIK
+520 NNQGRNTIK

-541 YENPNTYQNANITY
+541 YENPNTYQNADTSY
-555 YYYKGD
+555 YYYIGD
-561 KNTSS
+561 DIQHGS
-566 STTIINEITG
+566 STSDINKIIG
-576 QISSY
+576 RVSSY
-581 TVSLTSASKIDQ
+581 TVSLTSAIKIDQ

-602 DGSRHTTG
+602 DGKEHTRG

-648 ATDRGIINNKD
+648 AAGRGIINNKD

-679 TPYYNPNNKNTAGII
+679 TPYYNPNNNTTAGII

-702 SSNNG
+702 VTDYGS
-707 IPIYVTSCEN
+707 PKYVTEDEN
-717 QIAKLSMIM
+717 KIAKLSKIM
-726 YTNNANKTVDL
+726 FTNNGDVVTFPN
-737 PDDNDDKKIK
+737 NGQIK
-747 LYNYQPGKANT
+747 FYNYKEGDSKS
-758 YIELLTATPTPI
+758 YIFIGDKTGAGGDDITVTPI

-775 NIISTGDTT
+775 NINITDTSFKT
-784 FEAYF
+784 YF
-789 NNYKQFA
+789 SDYKQFA

-811 NKNLMNNNTIGNV
+811 QNNLMNNNNV

-887 ANIPVQLTDS
+887 ANIKVGD
-897 ATSNMI
+897 SNMI

-939 GDSVNEFNDI
+939 GDSNNEFNDI
-949 SAYEMYIPKNAKT
+949 SKYAMYIPKNAKT
-962 YEVPKS
+962 YTTTGSTFEQIYS
-968 SSLKQVYTELFG
+968 NFFNETLSTTTNL
-980 ENNDITDNIISKG
+980 DA
-993 GNNVDNLNG
+993 GNVL
-1002 NIIHFENV
+1002 HFENV

-1036 TYQNNSNKIL
+1036 TYQDNSNKIL
-1046 SNDDINLITGRIN
+1046 SNDDIDLITGRIN

-1081 INNSNS
+1081 INNSNG

-1127 ATINDSTSNSVTIK
+1127 ATTNDSTSNSVSIK
-1141 LTKKPGK
+1141 LEKKEENATPL
-1148 DSNLDGID
+1148 NGIN
-1156 IIVNLIKDKDG
+1156 ITINLIKTDKNDPTNI
-1167 KITTECY
+1167 KVECY
-1174 DNHLSFDPN
+1174 DNHLSFDFN
-1183 SGIDSGIL
+1183 TGVDSGIL

>member
-1 MSSNKDYPN
+1 MSSNNKEYPN
-10 DGLSYSDIR
+10 DGLSSYSDIR

-28 DDKLKQKTAWS
+28 DNKLKQKTAWS

-72 VKNTY
+72 VKDTY

-100 GLDNIDGTTDH
+100 GLDNIDGTTTDH

-125 SRTNGINGNDSKII
+125 ANTNGINGNDSQII

-148 STYEGTTSS
+148 STYKGTTSS
-157 DFFFPFSSYDKGTVI
+157 DFFFPFSSYNKGTVI

-222 RIGSNT
+222 RVGSNT
-228 LSIDFSENTYNY
+228 LSINFSTNEYDY

-259 IRNFSNNFKQLYID
+259 IRSFSNNFKQLYIA
-273 NSNISGITEEKYTAL
+273 NSSNKEITDYTNTL
-288 SNTYILL
+288 SNTYELL
-295 STTVDVINELL
+295 SDTADLMNVLL

-312 PSSSLL
+312 PSTSLL
-318 QAPITP
+318 QAPLTP
-324 KLISNAKDIMSSWKI
+324 KLISNAKDIMSTWEI
-339 VSNMKELWDDRTT
+339 VSNMKDLWDDRTT

-360 ANSELFDFTSKPN
+360 ANSELFDFSSKPN

-386 WVELQLPI
+386 WVELQLPTN
-394 YDQTYELVMK
+394 DRTYELVMK
-404 NVINNEEGSYTLASL
+404 DVIKFNISKTGKYSLGSL

-426 TIIYNYGDHDGDGNN
+426 TIIYNYVDTNGDGINDNN
-441 DLNNIVK
+441 NFVITSAVNYLNSNSRSSYYSNINDI
-448 TPEIKYIRYDKNG
+448 TLFEYNSN
-461 TSSSETISSDI
+461 TDI
-472 FNTIKVFTY
+472 F
-481 QDGKFTWEPYSYFLQ
+481 TWTSNVYFLQ
-496 NDNFNNSASTFRFIG
+496 DNNFNNSASTFRFIG

-541 YENPNTYQNANITY
+541 YENPNTYQNADTSY
-555 YYYKGD
+555 YYYIGD
-561 KNTSS
+561 DTQHGSKTSD
-566 STTIINEITG
+566 INEITG
-576 QISSY
+576 KISSY
-581 TVSLTSASKIDQ
+581 TVSLKSAIKNDQ

-602 DGSRHTTG
+602 DGNGHTTG

-648 ATDRGIINNKD
+648 ATERGIINNQD

-679 TPYYNPNNKNTAGII
+679 TPYYNPNNKTTAGII

-702 SSNNG
+702 VTDYGS
-707 IPIYVTSCEN
+707 PIYVTSNEN

-726 YTNNANKTVDL
+726 YTSNAADVVTFPNNGQ
-737 PDDNDDKKIK
+737 IK
-747 LYNYQPGKANT
+747 FYNYKEGDSKSYIFIGDKTKAGGDNIT
-758 YIELLTATPTPI
+758 VTPI

-775 NIISTGDTT
+775 IIDSTSDTT

-811 NKNLMNNNTIGNV
+811 NNNLMNDSANKNV

-839 LSFDVERKYIFTF
+839 LSFDVKRKYIFTF

-887 ANIPVQLTDS
+887 ANIPIGGT
-897 ATSNMI
+897 NMI

-939 GDSVNEFNDI
+939 GDSDNEFNDI
-949 SAYEMYIPKNAKT
+949 SQYAMYIPENAKSYQVIAT
-962 YEVPKS
+962 EEEPKQLSTIYKQLFEANS
-968 SSLKQVYTELFG
+968 S
-980 ENNDITDNIISKG
+980 DISGDDDVTFTNS
-993 GNNVDNLNG
+993 G
-1002 NIIHFENV
+1002 NILHFENV

-1036 TYQNNSNKIL
+1036 TYQDNSNKIL
-1046 SNDDINLITGRIN
+1046 SNDDIDLITGRIN
-1059 GSPIFNTTTTEY
+1059 GSPIFNTSCTSTDNNVTITITSNTTTTIVCTLD
-1071 NTTSSNFDII
+1071 NKFF
-1081 INNSNS
+1081 S
-1087 SEIGKITCILVDDV
+1087 SESTKIQLSQFADTTDITVNLY
-1101 EDGTNYVFNTNKI
+1101 NNKNTIELK
-1114 TLSSDY
+1114 LAKK
-1120 TDVASLT
+1120 TDKVS
-1127 ATINDSTSNSVTIK
+1127 
-1141 LTKKPGK
+1141 P
-1148 DSNLDGID
+1148 LDGIE
-1156 IIVNLIKDKDG
+1156 ITVNLIKDKDN
-1167 KITTECY
+1167 ISSVECY
-1174 DNHLSFDPN
+1174 DNHLSFDFN
-1183 SGIDSGIL
+1183 TGVDSGIL

>member
-1 MSSNKDYPN
+1 MSSNKEYPN
-10 DGLSYSDIR
+10 DGLSSYSDIR
-19 LAYYIYTWN
+19 LAYYIYTWDN
-28 DDKLKQKTAWS
+28 NNKLKQKTAWS

-49 NDIIYTS
+49 EDIIYTS

-63 TNGSNGVSI
+63 TNGLNGVSI
-72 VKNTY
+72 VKDTY
-77 GVIVNDNAD
+77 GVIVNDNGD
-86 VAPTILKINGTYIV
+86 VVPTLLKINGTYIV
-100 GLDNIDGTTDH
+100 GLDNIGGISPS
-111 VLHTTIPTIDSHLL
+111 LHTTIPTIDSHLL
-125 SRTNGINGNDSKII
+125 ANTNGINSNNFVLS
-139 YSNMWNNET
+139 YSNMWDIVTVT
-148 STYEGTTSS
+148 SNKNTTSS
-157 DFFFPFSSYDKGTVI
+157 NYYPFIPYNKGTVI

-180 GKETNGINGITNK
+180 GKESNGINGITNK
-193 GFIYNNYTYKRN
+193 GFIYNNYTYQRN
-205 VNLINY
+205 IDLLY
-211 YNELYNYFKDW
+211 KYNELYNYFKDW
-222 RIGSNT
+222 RHGSNK
-228 LSIDFSENTYNY
+228 LSIS
-240 KEDSN
+240 
-245 SLAVTT
+245 
-251 VSDFDISV
+251 
-259 IRNFSNNFKQLYID
+259 FSNNSYVINNADDGSSTVTSVNDFDVTVIRQFANHFNQIYQT
-273 NSNISGITEEKYTAL
+273 NSTLSNTNNNVNYL
-288 SNTYILL
+288 SNTYVIL
-295 STTVDVINELL
+295 STIASTVDDLL
-306 KNNDDD
+306 GNYSDYGSRLLQTPITNNLLISAKNALADWEHVSNV
-312 PSSSLL
+312 SSLWES
-318 QAPITP
+318 
-324 KLISNAKDIMSSWKI
+324 K
-339 VSNMKELWDDRTT
+339 TT

-360 ANSELFDFTSKPN
+360 ANSELFDFTSKSN

-386 WVELQLPI
+386 WVELQLPT
-394 YDQTYELVMK
+394 YDRTYELVMK
-404 NVINNEEGSYTLASL
+404 DVIHNSPGTYSLASL

-426 TIIYNYGDHDGDGNN
+426 TIIYNYNVDTDGDGINN
-441 DLNNIVK
+441 NNIVR
-448 TPEIKYIRYDKNG
+448 TPVINYIKNNDNG
-461 TSSSETISSDI
+461 SYTSDI
-472 FNTIKVFTY
+472 FNTIKLFEYDNTNDIFSWTSNV
-481 QDGKFTWEPYSYFLQ
+481 YFLQ
-496 NDNFNNSASTFRFIG
+496 NNNFNNSASTFRFIG

-541 YENPNTYQNANITY
+541 YENPNTYQNADITY
-555 YYYKGD
+555 YYYKGN
-561 KNTSS
+561 KATSS

-602 DGSRHTTG
+602 DGNEHTRG

-648 ATDRGIINNKD
+648 ATERGIINNQD

-679 TPYYNPNNKNTAGII
+679 TPYYNPNNNTTAGII

-702 SSNNG
+702 ESNYG
-707 IPIYVTSCEN
+707 SPIYVTSNEN
-717 QIAKLSMIM
+717 QIAKLSKIM
-726 YTNNANKTVDL
+726 FTSNTNDL
-737 PDDNDDKKIK
+737 VTLPKNGQIK
-747 LYNYQPGKANT
+747 FYNYKEGDSKT
-758 YIELLTATPTPI
+758 YIFIGSKTKEGIDDITVTPI

-775 NIISTGDTT
+775 NIISTGDDTP

-811 NKNLMNNNTIGNV
+811 NKNLMNNNNV

-887 ANIPVQLTDS
+887 ANIPVEISDNVT
-897 ATSNMI
+897 TNII
-903 YPGRDIFIP
+903 YSGRDIFIP

-939 GDSVNEFNDI
+939 GDSDNEFNDI
-949 SAYEMYIPKNAKT
+949 SKYEMYIPKNAKT
-962 YEVPKS
+962 YTTTGKDLKTIYKDLFNTDFNGTNLDNTKLKS
-968 SSLKQVYTELFG
+968 
-980 ENNDITDNIISKG
+980 
-993 GNNVDNLNG
+993 G
-1002 NIIHFENV
+1002 NILHFENV

-1036 TYQNNSNKIL
+1036 TYQDNSNKIL
-1046 SNDDINLITGRIN
+1046 SNDDIDLITGRIN
-1059 GSPIFNTTTTEY
+1059 GSRIFNTSCTSTDNNVTITITSNTITTIVCTLD
-1071 NTTSSNFDII
+1071 NKFF
-1081 INNSNS
+1081 S
-1087 SEIGKITCILVDDV
+1087 SESTKIQLSQFADTTDITVNLY
-1101 EDGTNYVFNTNKI
+1101 NNKNTI
-1114 TLSSDY
+1114 EL
-1120 TDVASLT
+1120 
-1127 ATINDSTSNSVTIK
+1127 K
-1141 LTKKPGK
+1141 LAKKK
-1148 DSNLDGID
+1148 DKVSPLDGIK
-1156 IIVNLIKDKDG
+1156 ITVNLIKDKDN
-1167 KITTECY
+1167 ISSAECY
-1174 DNHLSFDPN
+1174 DNHLSFDFN
-1183 SGIDSGIL
+1183 TGVDSGIL

>member
-1 MSSNKDYPN
+1 MSSNNKEYPN
-10 DGLSYSDIR
+10 DGLSSYSDIR
-19 LAYYIYTWN
+19 LAYYIYTWDN
-28 DDKLKQKTAWS
+28 TNKLKQKTAWS

-63 TNGSNGVSI
+63 TNGLNGVSI
-72 VKNTY
+72 VKDTY

-100 GLDNIDGTTDH
+100 GLDNIDGTVSPHT
-111 VLHTTIPTIDSHLL
+111 LHTTIPTIDSHLL
-125 SRTNGINGNDSKII
+125 ANTNGINGNDSKII
-139 YSNMWNNET
+139 YSNMWDNET
-148 STYEGTTSS
+148 STYKGTTSS

-180 GKETNGINGITNK
+180 GKESNGINGITNK

-222 RIGSNT
+222 RVGSNK
-228 LSIDFSENTYNY
+228 LSIDFSQLNGYNIGKATDNTTSAVTILTDFDMMVISNAADMFHNIYNENIGIDRN
-240 KEDSN
+240 DSN
-245 SLAVTT
+245 FNA
-251 VSDFDISV
+251 
-259 IRNFSNNFKQLYID
+259 
-273 NSNISGITEEKYTAL
+273 
-288 SNTYILL
+288 LL
-295 STTVDVINELL
+295 STC
-306 KNNDDD
+306 
-312 PSSSLL
+312 SSLTSIANQINVLLGNYSDDGSRLL
-318 QAPITP
+318 QTP
-324 KLISNAKDIMSSWKI
+324 LTYNLLESSVTALACWSYAKNIES
-339 VSNMKELWDDRTT
+339 LWGSKTT

-360 ANSELFDFTSKPN
+360 ANSELFDFTSKSN

-386 WVELQLPI
+386 WVELQLPT
-394 YDQTYELVMK
+394 YDRTYEIVMK
-404 NVINNEEGSYTLASL
+404 DVINNSSGTYSLASL

-426 TIIYNYGDHDGDGNN
+426 TIIYNYNVDTDGDGIN
-441 DLNNIVK
+441 DNNIVR
-448 TPEIKYIRYDKNG
+448 TPVINYIKNNG
-461 TSSSETISSDI
+461 NGSYTSDI
-472 FNTIKVFTY
+472 FNTIKLFEYDNTNDIFSWTSNV
-481 QDGKFTWEPYSYFLQ
+481 YFLQ
-496 NDNFNNSASTFRFIG
+496 NNNFNNSASTFRFIG

-541 YENPNTYQNANITY
+541 YENPNTYQNADITY
-555 YYYKGD
+555 YYYKGN
-561 KNTSS
+561 KATSS

-602 DGSRHTTG
+602 DGSGHTRG

-648 ATDRGIINNKD
+648 ATGRGIINNQD

-679 TPYYNPNNKNTAGII
+679 TPYYNPNNNTTAGII

-702 SSNNG
+702 ESNYG
-707 IPIYVTSCEN
+707 SPIYVTSCEN
-717 QIAKLSMIM
+717 KIAKLSMIM
-726 YTNNANKTVDL
+726 YTSNANKTVDL
-737 PDDNDDKKIK
+737 PDDNNDRRIK
-747 LYNYQPGKANT
+747 LYNYQSDKENT
-758 YIELLTATPTPI
+758 YILLQTATPTPI

-775 NIISTGDTT
+775 GDTT
-784 FEAYF
+784 FETYF
-789 NNYKQFA
+789 KNYKQFA

-811 NKNLMNNNTIGNV
+811 QKNLMNNNNV

-887 ANIPVQLTDS
+887 ANIPVEISDNVT
-897 ATSNMI
+897 TNII
-903 YPGRDIFIP
+903 YSGRDIFIP

-939 GDSVNEFNDI
+939 GDSDNEFNDI
-949 SAYEMYIPKNAKT
+949 SKYEMYIPKNAKT
-962 YEVPKS
+962 YTTTGNKTFKAIYE
-968 SSLKQVYTELFG
+968 ELF
-980 ENNDITDNIISKG
+980 NDTFNGTDDG
-993 GNNVDNLNG
+993 TNLKSG
-1002 NIIHFENV
+1002 NILHFENV

-1036 TYQNNSNKIL
+1036 TYQDNSNKIL
-1046 SNDDINLITGRIN
+1046 SNDDIDLITGRIN
-1059 GSPIFNTTTTEY
+1059 GSRIFNTSCTSTDNNVTITITSNTITTIVCTLD
-1071 NTTSSNFDII
+1071 NKFF
-1081 INNSNS
+1081 S
-1087 SEIGKITCILVDDV
+1087 SESTKIQLSQFADTTDITVNLY
-1101 EDGTNYVFNTNKI
+1101 NNKNTI
-1114 TLSSDY
+1114 EL
-1120 TDVASLT
+1120 
-1127 ATINDSTSNSVTIK
+1127 K
-1141 LTKKPGK
+1141 LAKKK
-1148 DSNLDGID
+1148 DKVSPLDGIK
-1156 IIVNLIKDKDG
+1156 ITVNLIKDKDN
-1167 KITTECY
+1167 ISSAECY
-1174 DNHLSFDPN
+1174 DNHLSFDFN
-1183 SGIDSGIL
+1183 TGVDSGIL

>member
-1 MSSNKDYPN
+1 MSSNNKEYPN
-10 DGLSYSDIR
+10 DGLSSYSDIR
-19 LAYYIYTWN
+19 LAYYIYTWDN
-28 DDKLKQKTAWS
+28 TNKLKQKTAWS

-49 NDIIYTS
+49 EDIIYTS

-63 TNGSNGVSI
+63 TNGLNGVSI
-72 VKNTY
+72 VKDTY
-77 GVIVNDNAD
+77 GVIVNDNGD
-86 VAPTILKINGTYIV
+86 VVPTLLKINGTYIV
-100 GLDNIDGTTDH
+100 GLDNIGGTSPS
-111 VLHTTIPTIDSHLL
+111 LHTTIPTIDSHLL
-125 SRTNGINGNDSKII
+125 ANTNGINGNDSKII

-148 STYEGTTSS
+148 STYKGTTSS
-157 DFFFPFSSYDKGTVI
+157 DFFPFSSYDKGTVI

-193 GFIYNNYTYKRN
+193 GFIYNNYTYQRN
-205 VNLINY
+205 IDLLY
-211 YNELYNYFKDW
+211 KYNELYNYFKDW
-222 RIGSNT
+222 RHGSNKLSISFSDNSYVINNANDGSSTVTSVNDFDVTVIRQFASHFNQIYETNST
-228 LSIDFSENTYNY
+228 LSNTNNNVNY
-240 KEDSN
+240 
-245 SLAVTT
+245 
-251 VSDFDISV
+251 
-259 IRNFSNNFKQLYID
+259 
-273 NSNISGITEEKYTAL
+273 L
-288 SNTYILL
+288 SNTYVIL
-295 STTVDVINELL
+295 STIASTVDDLLGNYSEDGSQLLQTPITIDLL
-306 KNNDDD
+306 KSAKNALADWEHVSNV
-312 PSSSLL
+312 SSLWES
-318 QAPITP
+318 
-324 KLISNAKDIMSSWKI
+324 K
-339 VSNMKELWDDRTT
+339 TT

-360 ANSELFDFTSKPN
+360 ANSELFDFTSKSN

-386 WVELQLPI
+386 WVELQLPT
-394 YDQTYELVMK
+394 YDRTYELVMK
-404 NVINNEEGSYTLASL
+404 DVIDNKSGTYSLASL

-426 TIIYNYGDHDGDGNN
+426 TIIYNYNVDTDGDGINN
-441 DLNNIVK
+441 NNIVI
-448 TPEIKYIRYDKNG
+448 TSVINYIQNDGNG
-461 TSSSETISSDI
+461 GSYTSDI
-472 FNTIKVFTY
+472 FNTIKLFDYHSNTKTFEWTSNV
-481 QDGKFTWEPYSYFLQ
+481 YFLQ
-496 NDNFNNSASTFRFIG
+496 NNNFNNSASTFRFIG

-541 YENPNTYQNANITY
+541 YENPNTYQDAYIRY
-555 YYYKGD
+555 YYYKGN
-561 KNTSS
+561 KATSS

-581 TVSLTSASKIDQ
+581 TVSLASAIKNDQ

-602 DGSRHTTG
+602 DGSGHTTG

-648 ATDRGIINNKD
+648 ATERGIINNQD

-679 TPYYNPNNKNTAGII
+679 TPYYNPNNNTTAGII

-702 SSNNG
+702 VTDYGS
-707 IPIYVTSCEN
+707 PKYVTGDEN
-717 QIAKLSMIM
+717 QIAKLSKIM
-726 YTNNANKTVDL
+726 FTSNSNDL
-737 PDDNDDKKIK
+737 VTLPKNGQIQF
-747 LYNYQPGKANT
+747 YNYKSGDSKT
-758 YIELLTATPTPI
+758 YIFIGNATSEDNTKDITVTPI

-775 NIISTGDTT
+775 GNTT
-784 FEAYF
+784 FKTYF
-789 NNYKQFA
+789 DNYKQFA

-811 NKNLMNNNTIGNV
+811 QNNLMNNNNV

-887 ANIPVQLTDS
+887 ANSKIDG
-897 ATSNMI
+897 SNMI

-939 GDSVNEFNDI
+939 GDSNNEFNDI
-949 SAYEMYIPKNAKT
+949 SKYEMYIPKNAKT
-962 YEVPKS
+962 YTTTGKD
-968 SSLKQVYTELFG
+968 LATIYKELF
-980 ENNDITDNIISKG
+980 NTDTFNG
-993 GNNVDNLNG
+993 TNLDNTKLKSG
-1002 NIIHFENV
+1002 NILHFENV

-1036 TYQNNSNKIL
+1036 TYQDNSNKIL
-1046 SNDDINLITGRIN
+1046 SNDDIDLITGRIN
-1059 GSPIFNTTTTEY
+1059 GSPIFNTSCSYDSNDHKVAITTTSGG
-1071 NTTSSNFDII
+1071 NT
-1081 INNSNS
+1081 
-1087 SEIGKITCILVDDV
+1087 IGTIDCTLVNDV
-1101 EDGTNYVFNTNKI
+1101 KEGYVFSTNKI

-1127 ATINDSTSNSVTIK
+1127 ATINDSTSNSVSLT
-1141 LTKKPGK
+1141 LTKKPDK
-1148 DSNLDGID
+1148 VSPLDGIE
-1156 IIVNLIKDKDG
+1156 ITVNLIKDKD
-1167 KITTECY
+1167 KNISVKCY
-1174 DNHLSFDPN
+1174 DNHLSFDFN
-1183 SGIDSGIL
+1183 TGVDSGIL

>member
-1 MSSNKDYPN
+1 MSSNNKEYPN
-10 DGLSYSDIR
+10 DGLSSYSDIR

-49 NDIIYTS
+49 EDIIYTS
-56 NKNQLLK
+56 NKNQLIK

-72 VKNTY
+72 VKDTY

-86 VAPTILKINGTYIV
+86 VTPTILKINGTYIV
-100 GLDNIDGTTDH
+100 GLDNIDGTTNYE
-111 VLHTTIPTIDSHLL
+111 LHKTIPTIDSHLL
-125 SRTNGINGNDSKII
+125 ANTNGINGINGNNYEITYTDMWASNIAILNKNDFTT
-139 YSNMWNNET
+139 NN
-148 STYEGTTSS
+148 Y
-157 DFFFPFSSYDKGTVI
+157 FYPFTLYDKGTVI

-180 GKETNGINGITNK
+180 GKESNGINGITNK

-222 RIGSNT
+222 QFGSNK
-228 LSIDFSENTYNY
+228 LSIDFSKLDGYKIDEANTTAVTILTDFDAMVVSNAANMFQNIYTENINI
-240 KEDSN
+240 KSDDSN
-245 SLAVTT
+245 FYA
-251 VSDFDISV
+251 
-259 IRNFSNNFKQLYID
+259 
-273 NSNISGITEEKYTAL
+273 
-288 SNTYILL
+288 LL
-295 STTVDVINELL
+295 STYSSLSSIANQINVLL
-306 KNNDDD
+306 KNTDND
-312 PSSSLL
+312 PSTSLL
-318 QAPITP
+318 QTP
-324 KLISNAKDIMSSWKI
+324 LTYNLLESSVTALACWSYAKNIES
-339 VSNMKELWDDRTT
+339 LWGSKTT

-360 ANSELFDFTSKPN
+360 ANSELFDFTGLSN

-394 YDQTYELVMK
+394 YDQTYELVMTD
-404 NVINNEEGSYTLASL
+404 VIKSKSSITGNYTLESL
-419 SQFINQY
+419 KEFINQY
-426 TIIYNYGDHDGDGNN
+426 TITFNNNLTKNNLSTSTSISILYSTGASIY
-441 DLNNIVK
+441 
-448 TPEIKYIRYDKNG
+448 
-461 TSSSETISSDI
+461 SDD
-472 FNTIKVFTY
+472 FNKITVFTY
-481 QDGKFTWEPYSYFLQ
+481 NNENKTFDWTSYSYFLQ

-511 IDSLGGKFS
+511 IDSSGEKPFK
-520 NDQGSNSIK
+520 NNQGRNTIK

-541 YENPNTYQNANITY
+541 YENPNTYQNANTSY
-555 YYYKGD
+555 YYYIGD
-561 KNTSS
+561 DTQHGSNTSDINN
-566 STTIINEITG
+566 IIG
-576 QISSY
+576 KISSY
-581 TVSLTSASKIDQ
+581 TVSLTSAIKIDQ

-602 DGSRHTTG
+602 DGKEHTRG

-648 ATDRGIINNKD
+648 AKGRGIRNNKD

-702 SSNNG
+702 TTDYGS
-707 IPIYVTSCEN
+707 PKYVTGDEN
-717 QIAKLSMIM
+717 QIAKLSKIM
-726 YTNNANKTVDL
+726 FTNNGNVVTF
-737 PDDNDDKKIK
+737 PNNGQIK
-747 LYNYQPGKANT
+747 FYNYKESDSNS
-758 YIELLTATPTPI
+758 YIFIGNETDIGTGNITVTPI

-775 NIISTGDTT
+775 NINITDTSFT
-784 FEAYF
+784 KYF
-789 NNYKQFA
+789 SDYKQFA

-811 NKNLMNNNTIGNV
+811 KNNLMGNGIGNV

-887 ANIPVQLTDS
+887 ANLKVNG
-897 ATSNMI
+897 SNMI

-962 YEVPKS
+962 YTTTGDSTFEQIYNNLFNG
-968 SSLKQVYTELFG
+968 SLTTTTNL
-980 ENNDITDNIISKG
+980 DA
-993 GNNVDNLNG
+993 GNVL
-1002 NIIHFENV
+1002 HFENV

-1087 SEIGKITCILVDDV
+1087 SKIGQITCILVDDV
-1101 EDGTNYVFNTNKI
+1101 EDGTNYVFDTNKI

-1148 DSNLDGID
+1148 DSNLDGIN
-1156 IIVNLIKDKDG
+1156 IIVNLTKDKDG
-1167 KITTECY
+1167 NITTECY

>member
-1 MSSNKDYPN
+1 MSSKEYPN
-10 DGLSYSDIR
+10 DGLSSYSDIR
-19 LAYYIYTWN
+19 LAYYINTWN
-28 DDKLKQKTAWS
+28 DNKLKQKTAWS

-56 NKNQLLK
+56 NKNQLIK

-72 VKNTY
+72 VKDTY

-86 VAPTILKINGTYIV
+86 VTPTILKINGTYIV
-100 GLDNIDGTTDH
+100 GLDNIDGTVSPHT
-111 VLHTTIPTIDSHLL
+111 LHTTIPTIDSHLL
-125 SRTNGINGNDSKII
+125 SNTNGINGNNKTFK
-139 YSNMWNNET
+139 YFNMWSSSAYLVVNKDYT
-148 STYEGTTSS
+148 SKGDAFY
-157 DFFFPFSSYDKGTVI
+157 PFSDYQENTVI

-180 GKETNGINGITNK
+180 GKESNGINGITNK
-193 GFIYNNYTYKRN
+193 GFIYNNYTYKRH

-222 RIGSNT
+222 RVGSNT
-228 LSIDFSENTYNY
+228 LSIVFSTNKYDY

-251 VSDFDISV
+251 ISDFDISV

-273 NSNISGITEEKYTAL
+273 NSNNSGIITEYTAL
-288 SNTYILL
+288 SNTYELL
-295 STTVDVINELL
+295 SDTADLINELL
-306 KNNDDD
+306 KNNDDEG
-312 PSSSLL
+312 SSSLL

-324 KLISNAKDIMSSWKI
+324 NLISNAKDIMSTWKI

-360 ANSELFDFTSKPN
+360 ANSELFDFTGKSN

-404 NVINNEEGSYTLASL
+404 NVIDNESGDYSLASL
-419 SQFINQY
+419 SDFINQY
-426 TIIYNYGDHDGDGNN
+426 TITFNN
-441 DLNNIVK
+441 NLTENNLS
-448 TPEIKYIRYDKNG
+448 T
-461 TSSSETISSDI
+461 TSSIKILYNSASTMINLSEFDS
-472 FNTIKVFTY
+472 IKVFTY
-481 QDGKFTWEPYSYFLQ
+481 KNDNTFEWTSYSYFLQ
-496 NDNFNNSASTFRFIG
+496 DNNFNNSASTFRFIG

-541 YENPNTYQNANITY
+541 YENPNTYQNANTTY
-555 YYYKGD
+555 YYQYNNSD
-561 KNTSS
+561 YSTSNK
-566 STTIINEITG
+566 IEISGTLE
-576 QISSY
+576 SY
-581 TVSLTSASKIDQ
+581 SVSLYSAITRDQ

-602 DGSRHTTG
+602 DESEHTRG

-648 ATDRGIINNKD
+648 AKGRGIRNNQD

-702 SSNNG
+702 STDYGS
-707 IPIYVTSCEN
+707 PKYVTGDEN
-717 QIAKLSMIM
+717 QIAKLSKIM
-726 YTNNANKTVDL
+726 FTSNTNVIL
-737 PDDNDDKKIK
+737 PKNGQIK
-747 LYNYQPGKANT
+747 FYNYKSGDSTT
-758 YIELLTATPTPI
+758 YILIGDETTEGNDTITVTPI

-775 NIISTGDTT
+775 NINITDQSFTN
-784 FEAYF
+784 YF
-789 NNYKQFA
+789 SDYKQFA

-811 NKNLMNNNTIGNV
+811 KNNLMGNGIGNV

-887 ANIPVQLTDS
+887 ANIKVGG
-897 ATSNMI
+897 SNMI

-949 SAYEMYIPKNAKT
+949 SKYEMYIPSNAKT
-962 YEVPKS
+962 YTTTGS
-968 SSLKQVYTELFG
+968 STFEQIYNNLFNGSLTTSTTLS
-980 ENNDITDNIISKG
+980 I
-993 GNNVDNLNG
+993 G
-1002 NIIHFENV
+1002 NILHFENV

-1046 SNDDINLITGRIN
+1046 SGDDINLITGRIN
-1059 GSPIFNTTTTEY
+1059 GSPIFNTTCE
-1071 NTTSSNFDII
+1071 NTNNVVTITITSN
-1081 INNSNS
+1081 NNSTSTITCSLVGGLFS
-1087 SEIGKITCILVDDV
+1087 SENGKNQLNQEV
-1101 EDGTNYVFNTNKI
+1101 
-1114 TLSSDY
+1114 SDT
-1120 TDVASLT
+1120 TDVIVQLYNDKN
-1127 ATINDSTSNSVTIK
+1127 TIVLKLANKGSNVSPLV
-1141 LTKKPGK
+1141 
-1148 DSNLDGID
+1148 GIE
-1156 IIVNLIKDKDG
+1156 ITVNLIKDKDG
-1167 KITTECY
+1167 NITTECY

>member
-1 MSSNKDYPN
+1 MSSNNKEYPN
-10 DGLSYSDIR
+10 DGLSSYSDIR

-56 NKNQLLK
+56 NKNQLIK

-72 VKNTY
+72 VKDTY
-77 GVIVNDNAD
+77 GVIVNDNDD
-86 VAPTILKINGTYIV
+86 VTPTILKINGTYIV
-100 GLDNIDGTTDH
+100 GLDNIDGTVSQHT
-111 VLHTTIPTIDSHLL
+111 LHTTIPTIDSHLL

-228 LSIDFSENTYNY
+228 LSINFSTNIYDYE
-240 KEDSN
+240 EDSN

-251 VSDFDISV
+251 VSDFDSSV
-259 IRNFSNNFKQLYID
+259 IRSFSNNFKQLYTE
-273 NSNISGITEEKYTAL
+273 NSNISGITAEKYTAL

-295 STTVDVINELL
+295 SNTADLINELL
-306 KNNDDD
+306 KNTSDD

-324 KLISNAKDIMSSWKI
+324 NIISNAKNIMSTWEI

-360 ANSELFDFTSKPN
+360 ANSELFDFTSESN

-386 WVELQLPI
+386 WVELQLPT
-394 YDQTYELVMK
+394 YDRTYELVMK
-404 NVINNEEGSYTLASL
+404 DVINSKTGTYSLGNL

-426 TIIYNYGDHDGDGNN
+426 KITYKYKGNG
-441 DLNNIVK
+441 I
-448 TPEIKYIRYDKNG
+448 DKNTIVI
-461 TSSSETISSDI
+461 TSAVNYLNSNSVSSYYSNINDI
-472 FNTIKVFTY
+472 TLFYYNK
-481 QDGKFTWEPYSYFLQ
+481 DNDEFTWTSNVYFLED
-496 NDNFNNSASTFRFIG
+496 DNFNNSASTFRFIG
-511 IDSLGGKFS
+511 IDSIGNKFS

-541 YENPNTYQNANITY
+541 YENPNTYQNADTSY
-555 YYYKGD
+555 YYYIGD
-561 KNTSS
+561 DTQHGSNTSDINN
-566 STTIINEITG
+566 IIG
-576 QISSY
+576 KISSY
-581 TVSLTSASKIDQ
+581 TVSLKSAIKNDQ

-602 DGSRHTTG
+602 DGSEHTTG

-648 ATDRGIINNKD
+648 ATDRGIKNNQD

-702 SSNNG
+702 TTDYGS
-707 IPIYVTSCEN
+707 PKYVTGDEN
-717 QIAKLSMIM
+717 QIAKLSKIM
-726 YTNNANKTVDL
+726 FTNNGNVVTF
-737 PDDNDDKKIK
+737 PNNGQIK
-747 LYNYQPGKANT
+747 FYNYKESDSNS
-758 YIELLTATPTPI
+758 YIFIGNETDIGTGNITVTPI

-775 NIISTGDTT
+775 NINITDTSFT
-784 FEAYF
+784 KYF
-789 NNYKQFA
+789 SDYKQFA

-811 NKNLMNNNTIGNV
+811 KNNLMGNGIGNV

-887 ANIPVQLTDS
+887 ANLKVNG
-897 ATSNMI
+897 SNMI

-962 YEVPKS
+962 YTTTGDSTFEQIYNNLFNG
-968 SSLKQVYTELFG
+968 SLTTTTNL
-980 ENNDITDNIISKG
+980 DA
-993 GNNVDNLNG
+993 GNVL
-1002 NIIHFENV
+1002 HFENV

-1059 GSPIFNTTTTEY
+1059 GSPIFNTTTTKY

-1087 SEIGKITCILVDDV
+1087 SKIGQITCILVDDV
-1101 EDGTNYVFNTNKI
+1101 EDGTNYVFDTNKI

-1148 DSNLDGID
+1148 DSNLDGIN
-1156 IIVNLIKDKDG
+1156 IIVNLIKDTNGNIKS
-1167 KITTECY
+1167 IECY
-1174 DNHLSFDPN
+1174 DNHLSFDPS

>member
-1 MSSNKDYPN
+1 MSSNNKEYPN
-10 DGLSYSDIR
+10 DGLSSYSDIR
-19 LAYYIYTWN
+19 LAYYIYTWDN
-28 DDKLKQKTAWS
+28 TNKLKQKTAWS

-72 VKNTY
+72 VKDTY

-86 VAPTILKINGTYIV
+86 VTPTILKINGTYIV
-100 GLDNIDGTTDH
+100 GLDNIDGTVSPHT
-111 VLHTTIPTIDSHLL
+111 LHTTIPTIDSHLL

-148 STYEGTTSS
+148 STYKGTTSS

-228 LSIDFSENTYNY
+228 LSINFSTNIYDYE
-240 KEDSN
+240 EDSN

-251 VSDFDISV
+251 VSDFDSSV
-259 IRNFSNNFKQLYID
+259 IRSFSNNFKQLYTE
-273 NSNISGITEEKYTAL
+273 NSNNSVITTEYTAL

-295 STTVDVINELL
+295 SKTADLIDVLL
-306 KNNDDD
+306 KNKDDD

-324 KLISNAKDIMSSWKI
+324 NIISNAKNIMSTWEI

-360 ANSELFDFTSKPN
+360 ANSELFDFTSESN

-386 WVELQLPI
+386 WVELQLPT
-394 YDQTYELVMK
+394 YDRTYELVMK
-404 NVINNEEGSYTLASL
+404 DVINNESGSYTLSNL

-426 TIIYNYGDHDGDGNN
+426 TIIYNYGVNDNNVVITSAVNYIGNN
-441 DLNNIVK
+441 NI
-448 TPEIKYIRYDKNG
+448 EKYY
-461 TSSSETISSDI
+461 TSNI
-472 FNTIKVFTY
+472 FNTIKLFDYDNTNDIFSWTSNV
-481 QDGKFTWEPYSYFLQ
+481 YFLKD
-496 NDNFNNSASTFRFIG
+496 NNFNNSASTFRFIG
-511 IDSLGGKFS
+511 IDSLGGKFK

-541 YENPNTYQNANITY
+541 YENPNTYQDAYIKY
-555 YYYKGD
+555 YYYKGN
-561 KNTSS
+561 KATSS

-581 TVSLTSASKIDQ
+581 TVSLASAIKNDQ

-602 DGSRHTTG
+602 DGNEHTRG

-679 TPYYNPNNKNTAGII
+679 TPYYNPNNNTTAGII

-702 SSNNG
+702 VTDYGS
-707 IPIYVTSCEN
+707 PKYVTGDEN
-717 QIAKLSMIM
+717 QIAKLSKIM
-726 YTNNANKTVDL
+726 FTSNTNVTL
-737 PDDNDDKKIK
+737 PKNGQIK
-747 LYNYQPGKANT
+747 FYNYKYGDSTT
-758 YIELLTATPTPI
+758 YIFIGTATSEDNKDITVTPI

-775 NIISTGDTT
+775 NINAGDNTT
-784 FEAYF
+784 FETYF

-811 NKNLMNNNTIGNV
+811 DNNLMNNNNV

-887 ANIPVQLTDS
+887 ANIPVAISDDVT
-897 ATSNMI
+897 TNII
-903 YPGRDIFIP
+903 YSGRDIFIP

-949 SAYEMYIPKNAKT
+949 SKYEMYIPKNAKT
-962 YEVPKS
+962 YTTTGKE
-968 SSLKQVYTELFG
+968 SLGTIYKKLF
-980 ENNDITDNIISKG
+980 NNDTFNGTDLDKTKLKS
-993 GNNVDNLNG
+993 GNVL
-1002 NIIHFENV
+1002 HFENV

-1036 TYQNNSNKIL
+1036 TYQDNSNKIL
-1046 SNDDINLITGRIN
+1046 SNDDIDLITGRIN
-1059 GSPIFNTTTTEY
+1059 GSPIFNTSCEY
-1071 NTTSSNFDII
+1071 NNDTHKVTITITSGTTIGTIICELNNDANKGYVFDNTK
-1081 INNSNS
+1081 INLSGTYKDVTNLTKTIDTKTGNSVLL
-1087 SEIGKITCILVDDV
+1087 KLLKKKDDDV
-1101 EDGTNYVFNTNKI
+1101 TPLNGINI
-1114 TLSSDY
+1114 T
-1120 TDVASLT
+1120 
-1127 ATINDSTSNSVTIK
+1127 
-1141 LTKKPGK
+1141 
-1148 DSNLDGID
+1148 
-1156 IIVNLIKDKDG
+1156 VNLIKNGKTIDKA
-1167 KITTECY
+1167 ECY
-1174 DNHLSFDPN
+1174 DNHLSFDFN
-1183 SGIDSGIL
+1183 TGVDSGIL

>member
-1 MSSNKDYPN
+1 MSSNNKEYPN
-10 DGLSYSDIR
+10 DGLSSYSDIR
-19 LAYYIYTWN
+19 LAYYIYTWDN
-28 DDKLKQKTAWS
+28 TNKLKQKTAWS

-49 NDIIYTS
+49 EDIIYTS

-63 TNGSNGVSI
+63 TNGLNGVSI
-72 VKNTY
+72 VKDTY
-77 GVIVNDNAD
+77 GVIVNDNGD
-86 VAPTILKINGTYIV
+86 VVPTLLKINGTYIV
-100 GLDNIDGTTDH
+100 GLDNIGGTSPS
-111 VLHTTIPTIDSHLL
+111 LHTTIPTIDSHLL
-125 SRTNGINGNDSKII
+125 ANTNGINGNDSKII

-148 STYEGTTSS
+148 STYKGTTSS
-157 DFFFPFSSYDKGTVI
+157 DFFPFSSYDKGTVI

-193 GFIYNNYTYKRN
+193 GFIYNNYTYQRN
-205 VNLINY
+205 IDLLY
-211 YNELYNYFKDW
+211 KYNELYNYFKDW
-222 RIGSNT
+222 RHGSNKLSISFSDNSYVINNANDGSSTVTSVNDFDVTVIRQFASHFNQIYETNST
-228 LSIDFSENTYNY
+228 LSNTNNNVNY
-240 KEDSN
+240 
-245 SLAVTT
+245 
-251 VSDFDISV
+251 
-259 IRNFSNNFKQLYID
+259 
-273 NSNISGITEEKYTAL
+273 L
-288 SNTYILL
+288 SNTYVIL
-295 STTVDVINELL
+295 STIASTVDDLLGNYSEDGSQLLQTPITIDLL
-306 KNNDDD
+306 KSAKNALADWEHVSNV
-312 PSSSLL
+312 SSLWES
-318 QAPITP
+318 
-324 KLISNAKDIMSSWKI
+324 K
-339 VSNMKELWDDRTT
+339 TT

-360 ANSELFDFTSKPN
+360 ANSELFDFTSKSN

-386 WVELQLPI
+386 WVELQLPT
-394 YDQTYELVMK
+394 YDRTYELVMK
-404 NVINNEEGSYTLASL
+404 DVIDNKSGTYSLASL

-426 TIIYNYGDHDGDGNN
+426 TIIYNYNVDTDGDGINN
-441 DLNNIVK
+441 NNIVI
-448 TPEIKYIRYDKNG
+448 TSVINYIQNDGNG
-461 TSSSETISSDI
+461 GSYTSDI
-472 FNTIKVFTY
+472 FNTIKLFDYHSNTKTFEWTSNV
-481 QDGKFTWEPYSYFLQ
+481 YFLQ
-496 NDNFNNSASTFRFIG
+496 NNNFNNSASTFRFIG

-541 YENPNTYQNANITY
+541 YENPNTYQDAYIRY
-555 YYYKGD
+555 YYYKGN
-561 KNTSS
+561 KATSS

-581 TVSLTSASKIDQ
+581 TVSLASAIKNDQ

-602 DGSRHTTG
+602 DGSGHTTG

-648 ATDRGIINNKD
+648 ATERGIINNQN

-679 TPYYNPNNKNTAGII
+679 TPYYNPNNNTTAGII

-702 SSNNG
+702 VTDYGS
-707 IPIYVTSCEN
+707 PKYVTGDEN
-717 QIAKLSMIM
+717 QIAKLSKIM
-726 YTNNANKTVDL
+726 FTSNSNDL
-737 PDDNDDKKIK
+737 VTLPKNGQIQF
-747 LYNYQPGKANT
+747 YNYKSGDSKT
-758 YIELLTATPTPI
+758 YIFIGNATSEDNTKDITVTPI

-775 NIISTGDTT
+775 GNTT
-784 FEAYF
+784 FKTYF
-789 NNYKQFA
+789 DNYKQFA

-811 NKNLMNNNTIGNV
+811 QNNLMNNNNV

-887 ANIPVQLTDS
+887 ANSKIDG
-897 ATSNMI
+897 SNMI

-939 GDSVNEFNDI
+939 GDSNNEFNDI
-949 SAYEMYIPKNAKT
+949 SKYEMYIPKNAKT
-962 YEVPKS
+962 YTTTGKD
-968 SSLKQVYTELFG
+968 LATIYKELF
-980 ENNDITDNIISKG
+980 NTDTFNG
-993 GNNVDNLNG
+993 TNLDNTKLKSG
-1002 NIIHFENV
+1002 NILHFENV

-1036 TYQNNSNKIL
+1036 TYQDNSNKIL
-1046 SNDDINLITGRIN
+1046 SNDDIDLITGRIN
-1059 GSPIFNTTTTEY
+1059 GSPIFNTSCSYDSNDHKVAITTTSGG
-1071 NTTSSNFDII
+1071 NT
-1081 INNSNS
+1081 
-1087 SEIGKITCILVDDV
+1087 IGTIDCTLVNDV
-1101 EDGTNYVFNTNKI
+1101 KEGYVFSTNKI

-1127 ATINDSTSNSVTIK
+1127 ATINDSTSNSVSLT
-1141 LTKKPGK
+1141 LTKKPDK
-1148 DSNLDGID
+1148 VSPLDGIE
-1156 IIVNLIKDKDG
+1156 ITVNLIKDKD
-1167 KITTECY
+1167 KNISVKCY
-1174 DNHLSFDPN
+1174 DNHLSFDFN
-1183 SGIDSGIL
+1183 TGVDSGIL

>member
-1 MSSNKDYPN
+1 MSSNNKEYPN
-10 DGLSYSDIR
+10 DGLSSYSDIR

-39 TIGTYSINSN
+39 TIGTYSINN
-49 NDIIYTS
+49 NEDIIYTS
-56 NKNQLLK
+56 NKNQLIK

-72 VKNTY
+72 VKDTY

-100 GLDNIDGTTDH
+100 GLDNIDGTVSPHT
-111 VLHTTIPTIDSHLL
+111 LHTTIPTIDSHLL
-125 SRTNGINGNDSKII
+125 ANTNGINGINGNNKVITYTDMWA
-139 YSNMWNNET
+139 SNIAILDKDDFTPNN
-148 STYEGTTSS
+148 Y
-157 DFFFPFSSYDKGTVI
+157 FYPFTPYDKGTVI

-222 RIGSNT
+222 QFGSNK
-228 LSIDFSENTYNY
+228 LSIDFSKDGYKIGKANT
-240 KEDSN
+240 S
-245 SLAVTT
+245 AVTILT
-251 VSDFDISV
+251 DFDAMVVS
-259 IRNFSNNFKQLYID
+259 NFASMFKNVYDDNIDIKSDDTNF
-273 NSNISGITEEKYTAL
+273 NA
-288 SNTYILL
+288 LL
-295 STTVDVINELL
+295 STYSSLSSIANQINVLL
-306 KNNDDD
+306 KNTDND
-312 PSSSLL
+312 PSTSLL
-318 QAPITP
+318 QTP
-324 KLISNAKDIMSSWKI
+324 LTYNLLESSVTALACWSYAKNIES
-339 VSNMKELWDDRTT
+339 LWGSKTT

-360 ANSELFDFTSKPN
+360 ANSELFDFSSKPN

-404 NVINNEEGSYTLASL
+404 DVINNETGNYSLASL
-419 SQFINQY
+419 SDFINQY
-426 TIIYNYGDHDGDGNN
+426 TITFNNNLTENNLSTSTSISILYSTGANIY
-441 DLNNIVK
+441 
-448 TPEIKYIRYDKNG
+448 
-461 TSSSETISSDI
+461 SDD
-472 FNTIKVFTY
+472 FNLIKVFTY
-481 QDGKFTWEPYSYFLQ
+481 NNDNTFEWTSYSYFLQ

-511 IDSLGGKFS
+511 IDSSGEKPFK
-520 NDQGSNSIK
+520 NNQGRNTIK

-541 YENPNTYQNANITY
+541 YENPNTYQNADTSY
-555 YYYKGD
+555 YYYIGD
-561 KNTSS
+561 DIQHGS
-566 STTIINEITG
+566 STSDINKIIG
-576 QISSY
+576 RVSSY
-581 TVSLTSASKIDQ
+581 TVSLTSAIKIDQ

-602 DGSRHTTG
+602 DGKEHTRG

-648 ATDRGIINNKD
+648 AAGRGIINNKD

-665 KMNDIITTGLYGGF
+665 KMNNIITTGLYGGF
-679 TPYYNPNNKNTAGII
+679 TPYYNPNNKTTAGII

-702 SSNNG
+702 ESNYG
-707 IPIYVTSCEN
+707 SPIYVTSNEN
-717 QIAKLSMIM
+717 QIAKLSKIM
-726 YTNNANKTVDL
+726 FTSEGSTVSFYNGNKI
-737 PDDNDDKKIK
+737 N
-747 LYNYQPGKANT
+747 LYNNT
-758 YIELLTATPTPI
+758 YIELGNATPTPI

-775 NIISTGDTT
+775 GDTRFKT
-784 FEAYF
+784 YF
-789 NNYKQFA
+789 DNYKQFA

-811 NKNLMNNNTIGNV
+811 NNNLMDINLMDNRNENV

-887 ANIPVQLTDS
+887 ANIKVGD
-897 ATSNMI
+897 SNMI

-939 GDSVNEFNDI
+939 GDSDNEFNDI
-949 SAYEMYIPKNAKT
+949 SKYAMYIPKNAKT
-962 YEVPKS
+962 YTTTGSTFEQIYS
-968 SSLKQVYTELFG
+968 NFFNETLSTTTNL
-980 ENNDITDNIISKG
+980 DA
-993 GNNVDNLNG
+993 GNVL
-1002 NIIHFENV
+1002 HFENV

-1036 TYQNNSNKIL
+1036 TYQDNSKKIL
-1046 SNDDINLITGRIN
+1046 SNDDIDLITGRIN
-1059 GSPIFNTTTTEY
+1059 GSPIFNTICEY
-1071 NTTSSNFDII
+1071 AGDDTHKVTITITSG
-1081 INNSNS
+1081 S
-1087 SEIGKITCILVDDV
+1087 STLGIECTLVDD
-1101 EDGTNYVFNTNKI
+1101 EKEGTNYVFNKNNI
-1114 TLSSDY
+1114 TLTGDYSSV
-1120 TDVASLT
+1120 TSLT
-1127 ATINDSTSNSVTIK
+1127 SETDSTSNSVSITLAK
-1141 LTKKPGK
+1141 NGDNATPF
-1148 DSNLDGID
+1148 NGINTT
-1156 IIVNLIKDKDG
+1156 VNLIKNGKTIDKA
-1167 KITTECY
+1167 ECY
-1174 DNHLSFDPN
+1174 DNHLSFDFN
-1183 SGIDSGIL
+1183 TGVDSGIL

>member
-1 MSSNKDYPN
+1 MSSNNKEYPN
-10 DGLSYSDIR
+10 DGLSSYSDIR

-28 DDKLKQKTAWS
+28 DNKLKQKTAWS

-49 NDIIYTS
+49 EDIIYTS
-56 NKNQLLK
+56 NKNQLIK

-72 VKNTY
+72 VKDTY

-100 GLDNIDGTTDH
+100 GLDNIDGTVSPHT
-111 VLHTTIPTIDSHLL
+111 LHTTIPTIDSHLL
-125 SRTNGINGNDSKII
+125 ANTNGINGNDSRIT
-139 YSNMWNNET
+139 YSNMWGSN
-148 STYEGTTSS
+148 TYIFSGTTSS
-157 DFFFPFSSYDKGTVI
+157 DFFFPFTSYDKGTVI

-222 RIGSNT
+222 RVGSNT
-228 LSIDFSENTYNY
+228 LSIDFSKDGYNIVKSNT
-240 KEDSN
+240 S
-245 SLAVTT
+245 AVTILT
-251 VSDFDISV
+251 DFDVMVVS
-259 IRNFSNNFKQLYID
+259 NFATMFYNLYDDNIDIKSGNEYDINF
-273 NSNISGITEEKYTAL
+273 NA
-288 SNTYILL
+288 LL
-295 STTVDVINELL
+295 STYSSLSSIANQINVLL
-306 KNNDDD
+306 KNTDND

-318 QAPITP
+318 QTP
-324 KLISNAKDIMSSWKI
+324 LTSNLLESSVTALACWSYAKDIES
-339 VSNMKELWDDRTT
+339 LWGSKTT

-360 ANSELFDFTSKPN
+360 ANSELFDFTSKSN

-386 WVELQLPI
+386 WVELQLPTN
-394 YDQTYELVMK
+394 DRTYELVMK
-404 NVINNEEGSYTLASL
+404 DVINSKTGTYSLGNL

-426 TIIYNYGDHDGDGNN
+426 KITYKYKGNG
-441 DLNNIVK
+441 I
-448 TPEIKYIRYDKNG
+448 DKNTIVI
-461 TSSSETISSDI
+461 TSAVNYFNNTGGSSYYSNINDI
-472 FNTIKVFTY
+472 TLFGYNSNTNI
-481 QDGKFTWEPYSYFLQ
+481 FTWTSNVYFLKD
-496 NDNFNNSASTFRFIG
+496 DNFNNSASTFRFIG

-541 YENPNTYQNANITY
+541 YENPNTYQNADTSY
-555 YYYKGD
+555 YYYIGD
-561 KNTSS
+561 DTQHGSKTSD
-566 STTIINEITG
+566 INEITG
-576 QISSY
+576 KISSY
-581 TVSLTSASKIDQ
+581 TVSLKSAIKNDQ

-602 DGSRHTTG
+602 DGSGHTTG

-648 ATDRGIINNKD
+648 ATDRGIINNQD

-665 KMNDIITTGLYGGF
+665 KMNNIITTGLYGGF
-679 TPYYNPNNKNTAGII
+679 TPYYNPNNKTTAGII

-702 SSNNG
+702 VTDYGS
-707 IPIYVTSCEN
+707 PKYVTGDEN

-726 YTNNANKTVDL
+726 YTSNTNVTLPNNGQ
-737 PDDNDDKKIK
+737 IK
-747 LYNYQPGKANT
+747 FYNYQDGKTNT
-758 YIELLTATPTPI
+758 YIELTANPTPI

-775 NIISTGDTT
+775 GDTRFKT
-784 FEAYF
+784 YF
-789 NNYKQFA
+789 DNYKQFA

-811 NKNLMNNNTIGNV
+811 QNNLMDINPMDKRNENV

-887 ANIPVQLTDS
+887 ANIPVEISDGVT
-897 ATSNMI
+897 TNII
-903 YPGRDIFIP
+903 YSGRDIFIP

-939 GDSVNEFNDI
+939 GDSNNEFNDI
-949 SAYEMYIPKNAKT
+949 SKYAMYIPKNAKT
-962 YEVPKS
+962 YTTTGN
-968 SSLKQVYTELFG
+968 SSLKQIYENLFKDDTFNG
-980 ENNDITDNIISKG
+980 TDIDKTTLS
-993 GNNVDNLNG
+993 GNVL
-1002 NIIHFENV
+1002 HFENV

-1036 TYQNNSNKIL
+1036 TYQDNSNKIL
-1046 SNDDINLITGRIN
+1046 SNDDIDLITGRIN
-1059 GSPIFNTTTTEY
+1059 GSPIFNTSCSYDSNNHEVAITI
-1071 NTTSSNFDII
+1071 TSN
-1081 INNSNS
+1081 NNSTTITCNLVGADNNLFS
-1087 SEIGKITCILVDDV
+1087 SENDKNQLTQFGSDTTAVTAQLFNDGNTIVLTLANKESKVSPLVGIEIT
-1101 EDGTNYVFNTNKI
+1101 
-1114 TLSSDY
+1114 
-1120 TDVASLT
+1120 
-1127 ATINDSTSNSVTIK
+1127 
-1141 LTKKPGK
+1141 
-1148 DSNLDGID
+1148 
-1156 IIVNLIKDKDG
+1156 VNLIKNGKTIDKA
-1167 KITTECY
+1167 ECY
-1174 DNHLSFDPN
+1174 DNHLSFDFN
-1183 SGIDSGIL
+1183 TGVDSGIL

>member
-1 MSSNKDYPN
+1 MSSNNKEYPN
-10 DGLSYSDIR
+10 DGLSSYSDIR
-19 LAYYIYTWN
+19 LAYYIYTWDN
-28 DDKLKQKTAWS
+28 NNKLKQKTAWS

-72 VKNTY
+72 VKDTY
-77 GVIVNDNAD
+77 GVIVNDNDD

-100 GLDNIDGTTDH
+100 GLDNIGGTASPS
-111 VLHTTIPTIDSHLL
+111 LHTTIPTIDSHLL
-125 SRTNGINGNDSKII
+125 SRTNGIDDNNFVLS
-139 YSNMWNNET
+139 YSNMWDIVTVT
-148 STYEGTTSS
+148 SNKNTTSS
-157 DFFFPFSSYDKGTVI
+157 NYYPFIPYNKGTVI

-228 LSIDFSENTYNY
+228 LSIDFSTNKYDY
-240 KEDSN
+240 KEDNN

-306 KNNDDD
+306 KNNSVD

-324 KLISNAKDIMSSWKI
+324 NLISNAKNIMSTWKI

-394 YDQTYELVMK
+394 YDQTYEFVMQD
-404 NVINNEEGSYTLASL
+404 VIKSNENKSGTYSLASL
-419 SQFINQY
+419 PQFINQY
-426 TIIYNYGDHDGDGNN
+426 TIIY
-441 DLNNIVK
+441 
-448 TPEIKYIRYDKNG
+448 KYADSDTDKNEFIK
-461 TSSSETISSDI
+461 TSTINISYSNEIVDKP
-472 FNTIKVFTY
+472 FNEIALFDYISNTKTFVWTS
-481 QDGKFTWEPYSYFLQ
+481 YSYFLQ
-496 NDNFNNSASTFRFIG
+496 DHNFNNSASTFRFIG
-511 IDSLGGKFS
+511 IDSSGGKFK

-541 YENPNTYQNANITY
+541 YENPNTYQNATIEYYYSKDNENFSTFDINKISGNIT
-555 YYYKGD
+555 
-561 KNTSS
+561 
-566 STTIINEITG
+566 
-576 QISSY
+576 SY
-581 TVSLTSASKIDQ
+581 QVSLYSAIKSDQ

-602 DGSRHTTG
+602 DGSGHTTG

-702 SSNNG
+702 ESDYGS
-707 IPIYVTSCEN
+707 PIYVTSCEN
-717 QIAKLSMIM
+717 KIAKLSMIM
-726 YTNNANKTVDL
+726 YTSNATKTVDL
-737 PDDNDDKKIK
+737 PDDNDDRRIK
-747 LYNYQPGKANT
+747 LYNYQSDKENT
-758 YIELLTATPTPI
+758 YILLQTATPTPI

-775 NIISTGDTT
+775 GDTAFKT
-784 FEAYF
+784 YF
-789 NNYKQFA
+789 DNYKQFA

-811 NKNLMNNNTIGNV
+811 NNNLMNNNNNTNENV

-887 ANIPVQLTDS
+887 ANIPVKISDDVT
-897 ATSNMI
+897 TNII
-903 YPGRDIFIP
+903 YSGRDIFIP

-949 SAYEMYIPKNAKT
+949 SKYEMYIPKNAKT
-962 YEVPKS
+962 YQVPKD
-968 SSLKQVYTELFG
+968 SSLKAVYTELFG
-980 ENNDITDNIISKG
+980 VNNDITDSNNISSE
-993 GNNVDNLNG
+993 DLEG
-1002 NIIHFENV
+1002 NILHFENV

-1046 SNDDINLITGRIN
+1046 SSDDINLITGRIN

-1071 NTTSSNFDII
+1071 NTSSNFNII
-1081 INNSNS
+1081 INSNGNSIETITCTLVGGLFSSESNKIVLSNS
-1087 SEIGKITCILVDDV
+1087 SNV
-1101 EDGTNYVFNTNKI
+1101 
-1114 TLSSDY
+1114 
-1120 TDVASLT
+1120 TDVIVQLYNDKN
-1127 ATINDSTSNSVTIK
+1127 TIVLKLANKGSNVSPLV
-1141 LTKKPGK
+1141 
-1148 DSNLDGID
+1148 GIE
-1156 IIVNLIKDKDG
+1156 ITVNLIKDTDG
-1167 KITTECY
+1167 NIKSIECY
-1174 DNHLSFDPN
+1174 DNHLSFDPS

>member
-1 MSSNKDYPN
+1 MSSNNKEYPN
-10 DGLSYSDIR
+10 DGLSSYSDIR

-56 NKNQLLK
+56 NKNQLIK

-72 VKNTY
+72 VKDTY
-77 GVIVNDNAD
+77 GVIVNDNDD
-86 VAPTILKINGTYIV
+86 VTPTILKINGTYIV
-100 GLDNIDGTTDH
+100 GLDNIDGTTTDH

-125 SRTNGINGNDSKII
+125 ANTNGINGNDSKII

-148 STYEGTTSS
+148 STYKGTTSS

-228 LSIDFSENTYNY
+228 LSINFSTNIYDYE
-240 KEDSN
+240 EDSN

-251 VSDFDISV
+251 VSDFDSSV
-259 IRNFSNNFKQLYID
+259 IRSFSNNFKQLYIE
-273 NSNISGITEEKYTAL
+273 NSNISGITAEKYTAL

-295 STTVDVINELL
+295 SNTADLINELL
-306 KNNDDD
+306 KNTSDD

-324 KLISNAKDIMSSWKI
+324 NIISNAKNIMSIWEI

-360 ANSELFDFTSKPN
+360 ANSELFDFTSESN

-386 WVELQLPI
+386 WVELQLPT
-394 YDQTYELVMK
+394 YDRTYELVMK
-404 NVINNEEGSYTLASL
+404 DVINSKTGTYSLGNL

-426 TIIYNYGDHDGDGNN
+426 KITYKYKGNG
-441 DLNNIVK
+441 I
-448 TPEIKYIRYDKNG
+448 DKNTIVI
-461 TSSSETISSDI
+461 TSAVNYLNSNSVSSYYSNINDI
-472 FNTIKVFTY
+472 TLFYYNK
-481 QDGKFTWEPYSYFLQ
+481 DNDEFTWTSNVYFLED
-496 NDNFNNSASTFRFIG
+496 NNFNNSASTFRFIG
-511 IDSLGGKFS
+511 IDSIGNKFS

-541 YENPNTYQNANITY
+541 YENPNTYQNADTSY
-555 YYYKGD
+555 YYYIGD
-561 KNTSS
+561 DTQHGSNTSDINN
-566 STTIINEITG
+566 IIG
-576 QISSY
+576 KISSY
-581 TVSLTSASKIDQ
+581 TVSLKSAIKNDQ

-602 DGSRHTTG
+602 DGSEHTTG

-648 ATDRGIINNKD
+648 ATDRGIKNNQD

-702 SSNNG
+702 TTDYGS
-707 IPIYVTSCEN
+707 PKYVTGDEN
-717 QIAKLSMIM
+717 QIAKLSKIM
-726 YTNNANKTVDL
+726 FTNNGNVVTF
-737 PDDNDDKKIK
+737 PNNGQIK
-747 LYNYQPGKANT
+747 FYNYKESDSNS
-758 YIELLTATPTPI
+758 YIFIGNETDIGTGNITVTPI

-775 NIISTGDTT
+775 NINITDTSFT
-784 FEAYF
+784 KYF
-789 NNYKQFA
+789 SDYKQFA

-811 NKNLMNNNTIGNV
+811 KNNLMGNGIGNV

-887 ANIPVQLTDS
+887 ANLKVNG
-897 ATSNMI
+897 SNMI

-962 YEVPKS
+962 YTTTGDSTFEQIYNNLFNG
-968 SSLKQVYTELFG
+968 SLTTTTNL
-980 ENNDITDNIISKG
+980 DA
-993 GNNVDNLNG
+993 GNVL
-1002 NIIHFENV
+1002 HFENV

-1059 GSPIFNTTTTEY
+1059 GSPIFNTTTTKY

-1087 SEIGKITCILVDDV
+1087 SKIGQITCILVDDV
-1101 EDGTNYVFNTNKI
+1101 EDGTNYVFDTNKI

-1148 DSNLDGID
+1148 DSNLDGIN
-1156 IIVNLIKDKDG
+1156 IIVNLIKDTNGNIKS
-1167 KITTECY
+1167 IECY
-1174 DNHLSFDPN
+1174 DNHLSFDPS

>member
-1 MSSNKDYPN
+1 MSSKDYPN
-10 DGLSYSDIR
+10 DGLSSYSDIR
-19 LAYYIYTWN
+19 LAYYIYTWDN
-28 DDKLKQKTAWS
+28 TNKLKQKTAWS

-49 NDIIYTS
+49 EDIIYTS

-63 TNGSNGVSI
+63 TNGLNGVSI
-72 VKNTY
+72 VKDTY
-77 GVIVNDNAD
+77 GVIVNDNGD
-86 VAPTILKINGTYIV
+86 VVPTLLKINGTYIV
-100 GLDNIDGTTDH
+100 GLDNIGGTSPS
-111 VLHTTIPTIDSHLL
+111 LHTTIPTIDSHLL
-125 SRTNGINGNDSKII
+125 ANTNGINGNDSKII

-148 STYEGTTSS
+148 STYKGTTSS
-157 DFFFPFSSYDKGTVI
+157 DFFPFSSYDKGTVI

-193 GFIYNNYTYKRN
+193 GFIYNNYTYQRN
-205 VNLINY
+205 IDLLY
-211 YNELYNYFKDW
+211 KYNELYNYFKDW
-222 RIGSNT
+222 RHGSNKLSISFSDNSYVINNANDGSSTVTSVNDFDVTVIRQFASHFNQIYETNST
-228 LSIDFSENTYNY
+228 LSNTNNNVNY
-240 KEDSN
+240 
-245 SLAVTT
+245 
-251 VSDFDISV
+251 
-259 IRNFSNNFKQLYID
+259 
-273 NSNISGITEEKYTAL
+273 L
-288 SNTYILL
+288 SNTYVIL
-295 STTVDVINELL
+295 STIASTVDDLLGNYSEDGSQLLQTPITIDLL
-306 KNNDDD
+306 KSAKNALADWEHVSNV
-312 PSSSLL
+312 SSLWES
-318 QAPITP
+318 
-324 KLISNAKDIMSSWKI
+324 K
-339 VSNMKELWDDRTT
+339 TT

-360 ANSELFDFTSKPN
+360 ANSELFDFTSKSN

-386 WVELQLPI
+386 WVELQLPT
-394 YDQTYELVMK
+394 YDRTYELVMK
-404 NVINNEEGSYTLASL
+404 DVIDNKSGTYSLASL

-426 TIIYNYGDHDGDGNN
+426 TIIYNYNVDTDGDGINN
-441 DLNNIVK
+441 NNIVI
-448 TPEIKYIRYDKNG
+448 TSVINYIQNDGNG
-461 TSSSETISSDI
+461 GSYTSDI
-472 FNTIKVFTY
+472 FNTIKLFDYHSNTKTFEWTSNV
-481 QDGKFTWEPYSYFLQ
+481 YFLQ
-496 NDNFNNSASTFRFIG
+496 NNNFNNSASTFRFIG

-541 YENPNTYQNANITY
+541 YENPNTYQDAYIRY
-555 YYYKGD
+555 YYYKGN
-561 KNTSS
+561 KATSS

-581 TVSLTSASKIDQ
+581 TVSLASAIKNDQ

-602 DGSRHTTG
+602 DGSGHTTG

-648 ATDRGIINNKD
+648 ATERGIINNQN

-679 TPYYNPNNKNTAGII
+679 TPYYNPNNNTTAGII

-702 SSNNG
+702 VTDYGS
-707 IPIYVTSCEN
+707 PKYVTGDEN
-717 QIAKLSMIM
+717 QIAKLSKIM
-726 YTNNANKTVDL
+726 FTSNSNDL
-737 PDDNDDKKIK
+737 VTLPKNGQIQF
-747 LYNYQPGKANT
+747 YNYKSGDSKT
-758 YIELLTATPTPI
+758 YIFIGNATSEDNTKDITVTPI

-775 NIISTGDTT
+775 GNTT
-784 FEAYF
+784 FKTYF
-789 NNYKQFA
+789 DNYKQFA

-811 NKNLMNNNTIGNV
+811 QNNLMNNNNV

-887 ANIPVQLTDS
+887 ANSKIDG
-897 ATSNMI
+897 SNMI

-939 GDSVNEFNDI
+939 GDSNNEFNDI
-949 SAYEMYIPKNAKT
+949 SKYEMYIPKNAKT
-962 YEVPKS
+962 YTTTGKD
-968 SSLKQVYTELFG
+968 LATIYKELF
-980 ENNDITDNIISKG
+980 NTDTFNG
-993 GNNVDNLNG
+993 TNLDNTKLKSG
-1002 NIIHFENV
+1002 NILHFENV

-1036 TYQNNSNKIL
+1036 TYQDNSNKIL
-1046 SNDDINLITGRIN
+1046 SNDDIDLITGRIN
-1059 GSPIFNTTTTEY
+1059 GSPIFNTSCSYDSNDHKVAITTTSGG
-1071 NTTSSNFDII
+1071 NT
-1081 INNSNS
+1081 
-1087 SEIGKITCILVDDV
+1087 IGTIDCTLVNDV
-1101 EDGTNYVFNTNKI
+1101 KEGYVFSTNKI

-1127 ATINDSTSNSVTIK
+1127 ATINDSTSNSVSLT
-1141 LTKKPGK
+1141 LTKKPDK
-1148 DSNLDGID
+1148 VSPLDGIE
-1156 IIVNLIKDKDG
+1156 ITVNLIKDKD
-1167 KITTECY
+1167 KNISVKCY
-1174 DNHLSFDPN
+1174 DNHLSFDFN
-1183 SGIDSGIL
+1183 TGVDSGIL

>member
-1 MSSNKDYPN
+1 MSSNNKEYPN
-10 DGLSYSDIR
+10 DGLSSYSDIR

-49 NDIIYTS
+49 EDIIYTS
-56 NKNQLLK
+56 NKNQLIK

-72 VKNTY
+72 VKDTY

-100 GLDNIDGTTDH
+100 GLDNIDGTVSPHT
-111 VLHTTIPTIDSHLL
+111 LHTTIPTIDSHLL
-125 SRTNGINGNDSKII
+125 ANTNGIDGNNKVITYTDMWA
-139 YSNMWNNET
+139 SNIAILDKDDFTINN
-148 STYEGTTSS
+148 Y
-157 DFFFPFSSYDKGTVI
+157 FYPFTLYDKGTVI

-180 GKETNGINGITNK
+180 GKESNGINGITNK

-222 RIGSNT
+222 QFGSNK
-228 LSIDFSENTYNY
+228 LSIDFSKLDGYKIDEANTTAVTILTDFDAMVVSNAANMFQNIYTENINI
-240 KEDSN
+240 KSDDSN
-245 SLAVTT
+245 FYA
-251 VSDFDISV
+251 
-259 IRNFSNNFKQLYID
+259 
-273 NSNISGITEEKYTAL
+273 
-288 SNTYILL
+288 LL
-295 STTVDVINELL
+295 STYSSLSSIVNQINVLL
-306 KNNDDD
+306 KNTDND
-312 PSSSLL
+312 PSTSLL
-318 QAPITP
+318 QTP
-324 KLISNAKDIMSSWKI
+324 LKYNLLKSSVTALACWSYAKNIES
-339 VSNMKELWDDRTT
+339 LWGSKTT

-360 ANSELFDFTSKPN
+360 ANSELFDFTGLSN

-394 YDQTYELVMK
+394 YDQTYELVMTD
-404 NVINNEEGSYTLASL
+404 VIKSKSSITGNYTLESL
-419 SQFINQY
+419 KEFINQY
-426 TIIYNYGDHDGDGNN
+426 TITFNNNLTKNNLSTSTSISILYSTGASIY
-441 DLNNIVK
+441 
-448 TPEIKYIRYDKNG
+448 
-461 TSSSETISSDI
+461 SDD
-472 FNTIKVFTY
+472 FNKITVFTY
-481 QDGKFTWEPYSYFLQ
+481 NNENKTFDWTSYSYFLQ

-511 IDSLGGKFS
+511 IDSSGEKPFK
-520 NDQGSNSIK
+520 NNQGRNTIK

-541 YENPNTYQNANITY
+541 YENPNTYQNANTSY
-555 YYYKGD
+555 YYYIGD
-561 KNTSS
+561 DIQHGSNTSDINN
-566 STTIINEITG
+566 IIG
-576 QISSY
+576 KISSY
-581 TVSLTSASKIDQ
+581 TVSLTSAIKIDQ

-602 DGSRHTTG
+602 DGSGHTRG

-648 ATDRGIINNKD
+648 AKGRGIRNNKD

-702 SSNNG
+702 TTDYGS
-707 IPIYVTSCEN
+707 PKYVTGDEN
-717 QIAKLSMIM
+717 QIAKLSKIM
-726 YTNNANKTVDL
+726 FTNNGNVVTF
-737 PDDNDDKKIK
+737 PNNGQIK
-747 LYNYQPGKANT
+747 FYNYKESDSNS
-758 YIELLTATPTPI
+758 YIFIGNETDIGTGNITVTPI

-775 NIISTGDTT
+775 NINITDTSFT
-784 FEAYF
+784 KYF
-789 NNYKQFA
+789 SDYKQFA

-811 NKNLMNNNTIGNV
+811 KNNLMGNGIGNV

-887 ANIPVQLTDS
+887 ANLKVNG
-897 ATSNMI
+897 SNMI

-962 YEVPKS
+962 YTTTGDSTFEQIYNNLFNG
-968 SSLKQVYTELFG
+968 SLTTTTNL
-980 ENNDITDNIISKG
+980 DA
-993 GNNVDNLNG
+993 GNVL
-1002 NIIHFENV
+1002 HFENV

-1101 EDGTNYVFNTNKI
+1101 EDGTNYVFDTNKI

-1148 DSNLDGID
+1148 DSNLDGIN
-1156 IIVNLIKDKDG
+1156 IIVNLTKDKDG
-1167 KITTECY
+1167 NITTECY

>member
-1 MSSNKDYPN
+1 MSSNNKEYPN
-10 DGLSYSDIR
+10 DGLSSYSDIR
-19 LAYYIYTWN
+19 LAYYIYTWDN
-28 DDKLKQKTAWS
+28 NNKLKQKTAWS

-72 VKNTY
+72 VKDTY

-100 GLDNIDGTTDH
+100 GLDNIDGTVSPHT
-111 VLHTTIPTIDSHLL
+111 LHTTIPTIDSHLL
-125 SRTNGINGNDSKII
+125 ANTNGINGNNYEITYTDMWA
-139 YSNMWNNET
+139 SNIAILKKNNFAT
-148 STYEGTTSS
+148 NNY
-157 DFFFPFSSYDKGTVI
+157 FYPFTPYDKGTVI

-180 GKETNGINGITNK
+180 GKESNGINGITNK

-222 RIGSNT
+222 RHGSNK
-228 LSIDFSENTYNY
+228 LSISFSN
-240 KEDSN
+240 N
-245 SLAVTT
+245 SYVINDADDGSSTVTILT
-251 VSDFDISV
+251 DFDISV
-259 IRNFSNNFKQLYID
+259 IQNAADMFHNIYNENIGIDRNDSNFN
-273 NSNISGITEEKYTAL
+273 A
-288 SNTYILL
+288 LL
-295 STTVDVINELL
+295 STC
-306 KNNDDD
+306 
-312 PSSSLL
+312 SSLTSIASQINVLLGNYSDDGSRLL
-318 QAPITP
+318 QTP
-324 KLISNAKDIMSSWKI
+324 LTYNLLESSVTALACWSYAKNIES
-339 VSNMKELWDDRTT
+339 LWGSKTT

-360 ANSELFDFTSKPN
+360 ANSELFDFTGKSN

-394 YDQTYELVMK
+394 YDQTYEIIMEDIVSSK
-404 NVINNEEGSYTLASL
+404 KFVSGTYSLASL
-419 SQFINQY
+419 SDFINQY
-426 TIIYNYGDHDGDGNN
+426 TITFNNNLTENNLSTSTSISIIYSTGANIYSN
-441 DLNNIVK
+441 DFNDITVF
-448 TPEIKYIRYDKNG
+448 KYNS
-461 TSSSETISSDI
+461 TT
-472 FNTIKVFTY
+472 KVFEWTS
-481 QDGKFTWEPYSYFLQ
+481 YSYFLQ

-511 IDSLGGKFS
+511 IDSSGEKPFK
-520 NDQGSNSIK
+520 NNQGRNTIK

-541 YENPNTYQNANITY
+541 YENPNTYQNADITY
-555 YYYKGD
+555 YYYIGD
-561 KNTSS
+561 DTKHSS
-566 STTIINEITG
+566 STSDINKIIG
-576 QISSY
+576 RVSSY

-602 DGSRHTTG
+602 DGEGHTRG

-648 ATDRGIINNKD
+648 AKGRGIRNNQD

-679 TPYYNPNNKNTAGII
+679 TPYYNPNNNTTAGII

-702 SSNNG
+702 ESNYG
-707 IPIYVTSCEN
+707 SPIYVTGDEN
-717 QIAKLSMIM
+717 QIAKLSKIM
-726 YTNNANKTVDL
+726 FSSNAVTFPNNGQ
-737 PDDNDDKKIK
+737 IK
-747 LYNYQPGKANT
+747 FYNYKEDDSNS
-758 YIELLTATPTPI
+758 YIFIGNETDIGTGGDITVTPI

-775 NIISTGDTT
+775 NIISTGDTP

-811 NKNLMNNNTIGNV
+811 QKNLMNNNNV

-887 ANIPVQLTDS
+887 ANLPVEINGVT
-897 ATSNMI
+897 TNMI
-903 YPGRDIFIP
+903 YSGRDIFIP

-939 GDSVNEFNDI
+939 GNNINEFNDI
-949 SAYEMYIPKNAKT
+949 SKYAMYIPKNAKT
-962 YEVPKS
+962 YTTTGS
-968 SSLKQVYTELFG
+968 STFEQIYNNLFNESLTTTTTNLAA
-980 ENNDITDNIISKG
+980 
-993 GNNVDNLNG
+993 GNVL
-1002 NIIHFENV
+1002 HFENV

-1036 TYQNNSNKIL
+1036 TYQDNSNKIL
-1046 SNDDINLITGRIN
+1046 SNDDIDLITGRIN
-1059 GSPIFNTTTTEY
+1059 GSRIFNTSCSYDSNNHKVAITI
-1071 NTTSSNFDII
+1071 TSGDTLGSI
-1081 INNSNS
+1081 
-1087 SEIGKITCILVDDV
+1087 ECILVDDV
-1101 EDGTNYVFNTNKI
+1101 KEGTNYVFNKNNIKLNGTYASV
-1114 TLSSDY
+1114 T
-1120 TDVASLT
+1120 SLT
-1127 ATINDSTSNSVTIK
+1127 PTIDPTSNSVLIK
-1141 LTKKPGK
+1141 LEKKEENATTPL
-1148 DSNLDGID
+1148 NGIN
-1156 IIVNLIKDKDG
+1156 ITVNLIKDKD
-1167 KITTECY
+1167 KNISVECY
-1174 DNHLSFDPN
+1174 DNHLSFDFN
-1183 SGIDSGIL
+1183 TGVDSGIL

>member
-1 MSSNKDYPN
+1 MSSNNKEYPN
-10 DGLSYSDIR
+10 DGLSSYSDIR

-28 DDKLKQKTAWS
+28 DNKLKQKTAWS

-49 NDIIYTS
+49 EDIIYTS
-56 NKNQLLK
+56 NKNQLIK

-72 VKNTY
+72 VKDTY

-100 GLDNIDGTTDH
+100 GLDNIDGTVSPHT
-111 VLHTTIPTIDSHLL
+111 LHTTIPTIDSHLL
-125 SRTNGINGNDSKII
+125 ANTNGINGNDSRIT
-139 YSNMWNNET
+139 YSNMWGSN
-148 STYEGTTSS
+148 TYIFSGTTSS

-222 RIGSNT
+222 RVGSNT
-228 LSIDFSENTYNY
+228 LSIDFSKVDGYKIVKSNT
-240 KEDSN
+240 S
-245 SLAVTT
+245 AVTILT
-251 VSDFDISV
+251 DFDVMVVS
-259 IRNFSNNFKQLYID
+259 NFASMFKNVYDDNIDIKSGDNYDINF
-273 NSNISGITEEKYTAL
+273 NA
-288 SNTYILL
+288 LL
-295 STTVDVINELL
+295 STYSSLSSIANQINVLL

-318 QAPITP
+318 QTPITYN
-324 KLISNAKDIMSSWKI
+324 LLESSVTALACWSYAKDIES
-339 VSNMKELWDDRTT
+339 LWGNKTT

-360 ANSELFDFTSKPN
+360 ANSELFDFTGKSN

-386 WVELQLPI
+386 WVELQLPTN
-394 YDQTYELVMK
+394 DRTYELVMK
-404 NVINNEEGSYTLASL
+404 DVINNNSGTYSLASL

-426 TIIYNYGDHDGDGNN
+426 TITYKYNDTDGDGINDQNTTVITSAVNYIGNN
-441 DLNNIVK
+441 SDG
-448 TPEIKYIRYDKNG
+448 YY
-461 TSSSETISSDI
+461 TSNI
-472 FNTIKVFTY
+472 FNTIKLFDY
-481 QDGKFTWEPYSYFLQ
+481 DKDNDEFTWTSNVYFLQ
-496 NDNFNNSASTFRFIG
+496 DNNFNNSASTFRFIG

-541 YENPNTYQNANITY
+541 YENPNTYQNADTSY
-555 YYYKGD
+555 YYYIGD
-561 KNTSS
+561 DTQHGSKTSD
-566 STTIINEITG
+566 INEITG
-576 QISSY
+576 KISSY
-581 TVSLTSASKIDQ
+581 TVSLKSAIKNDQ

-602 DGSRHTTG
+602 DGNGHTTG

-648 ATDRGIINNKD
+648 ATERGIINNQD

-702 SSNNG
+702 STDYG
-707 IPIYVTSCEN
+707 IPKYVTGDEN
-717 QIAKLSMIM
+717 QIAKLSKIM
-726 YTNNANKTVDL
+726 FTSNAADVVTFPNNGQ
-737 PDDNDDKKIK
+737 IK
-747 LYNYQPGKANT
+747 FYNYKEGDSKSYIFIGDKTKAGGDNIT
-758 YIELLTATPTPI
+758 VTPI

-775 NIISTGDTT
+775 IIDSTNDTT

-811 NKNLMNNNTIGNV
+811 NNNLMNDSANKNV

-839 LSFDVERKYIFTF
+839 LSFDVKRKYIFTF

-887 ANIPVQLTDS
+887 ANIPIGGT
-897 ATSNMI
+897 NMI

-949 SAYEMYIPKNAKT
+949 SQYAMYIPENAKSYQVIAT
-962 YEVPKS
+962 EEKPKQLSTIYKQLFEANS
-968 SSLKQVYTELFG
+968 S
-980 ENNDITDNIISKG
+980 DISGDDDVTFTNS
-993 GNNVDNLNG
+993 G
-1002 NIIHFENV
+1002 NILHFENV

-1036 TYQNNSNKIL
+1036 TYQDNSNKIL
-1046 SNDDINLITGRIN
+1046 SNDDIDLITGRIN
-1059 GSPIFNTTTTEY
+1059 GSPIFNTSCTSTDNNVTITITSNTTTTIVCTLD
-1071 NTTSSNFDII
+1071 NKFF
-1081 INNSNS
+1081 S
-1087 SEIGKITCILVDDV
+1087 SESTKIQLSQFSDTTDITVNLY
-1101 EDGTNYVFNTNKI
+1101 NNKNTI
-1114 TLSSDY
+1114 EL
-1120 TDVASLT
+1120 
-1127 ATINDSTSNSVTIK
+1127 K
-1141 LTKKPGK
+1141 LAKKK
-1148 DSNLDGID
+1148 DKVSPLDGIE
-1156 IIVNLIKDKDG
+1156 ITVNLIKDKDN
-1167 KITTECY
+1167 ISSAECY
-1174 DNHLSFDPN
+1174 DNHLSFDFN
-1183 SGIDSGIL
+1183 TGVDSGIL

>member
-1 MSSNKDYPN
+1 MSSNKEYPN

-19 LAYYIYTWN
+19 LAYYIYTWDN
-28 DDKLKQKTAWS
+28 NNKLKQKTAWS

-49 NDIIYTS
+49 EDIIYTS

-63 TNGSNGVSI
+63 TNGLNGVSI
-72 VKNTY
+72 VKDTY
-77 GVIVNDNAD
+77 GVIVNANGD
-86 VAPTILKINGTYIV
+86 VVPTLLKINGTYIV
-100 GLDNIDGTTDH
+100 GLDNIGGTSPS
-111 VLHTTIPTIDSHLL
+111 LHTTIPTIDSHLL
-125 SRTNGINGNDSKII
+125 ANTNGINGNDSKII

-148 STYEGTTSS
+148 STYKGTTSS

-193 GFIYNNYTYKRN
+193 GFIYNNYTYQRN
-205 VNLINY
+205 IDLLY
-211 YNELYNYFKDW
+211 KYNELYNYFKDW
-222 RIGSNT
+222 RHGSNK
-228 LSIDFSENTYNY
+228 LSIS
-240 KEDSN
+240 
-245 SLAVTT
+245 
-251 VSDFDISV
+251 
-259 IRNFSNNFKQLYID
+259 FSNNSYVINNANDGSSTVTSVNDFDVTVIRQFAGHFNQIYQT
-273 NSNISGITEEKYTAL
+273 NSTLSNTNNNVNYL
-288 SNTYILL
+288 SNTYVIL
-295 STTVDVINELL
+295 STIASTVDDLL
-306 KNNDDD
+306 GNYSNDGSHLLQTPITNDLLISAKNALADWEHVSNV
-312 PSSSLL
+312 SSLWES
-318 QAPITP
+318 
-324 KLISNAKDIMSSWKI
+324 K
-339 VSNMKELWDDRTT
+339 TT

-360 ANSELFDFTSKPN
+360 ANYELFDFTSKSN

-386 WVELQLPI
+386 WVELQLPT
-394 YDQTYELVMK
+394 YDRTYEIVMK
-404 NVINNEEGSYTLASL
+404 DVINNETGIYSLASL

-426 TIIYNYGDHDGDGNN
+426 TIIYNYNVDTDGDGINN
-441 DLNNIVK
+441 NNIVR
-448 TPEIKYIRYDKNG
+448 TSAVYYLLDNNG
-461 TSSSETISSDI
+461 SNSSYTSDI
-472 FNTIKVFTY
+472 FSTTKLFDYYSNTKTFEWTSNV
-481 QDGKFTWEPYSYFLQ
+481 YFLQ
-496 NDNFNNSASTFRFIG
+496 NNNFNNSASTFRFIG

-541 YENPNTYQNANITY
+541 YENPNTYQDAYIKY
-555 YYYKGD
+555 YYYKGN
-561 KNTSS
+561 KATSS

-581 TVSLTSASKIDQ
+581 TVSLASAIKNDQ

-602 DGSRHTTG
+602 DGSGHTTG

-648 ATDRGIINNKD
+648 ATDRGIINNQN

-679 TPYYNPNNKNTAGII
+679 TPYYNPNNNTTAGII

-702 SSNNG
+702 ESNYG
-707 IPIYVTSCEN
+707 SPVYVTSCEN
-717 QIAKLSMIM
+717 KIAKLSMIM

-737 PDDNDDKKIK
+737 PDDNDDRRIK
-747 LYNYQPGKANT
+747 LYNYQLGKANT
-758 YIELLTATPTPI
+758 YIELPTPSPTPI

-775 NIISTGDTT
+775 GDTT
-784 FEAYF
+784 FETYF
-789 NNYKQFA
+789 DNYKQFA

-811 NKNLMNNNTIGNV
+811 QNNLMNNNNV

-887 ANIPVQLTDS
+887 ANIPVEISDDVT
-897 ATSNMI
+897 TNII
-903 YPGRDIFIP
+903 YSGRDIFIP

-939 GDSVNEFNDI
+939 GDGVNEFNDI
-949 SAYEMYIPKNAKT
+949 SKYEMYIPKNAKT
-962 YEVPKS
+962 YTTTGKD
-968 SSLKQVYTELFG
+968 LATIYKELF
-980 ENNDITDNIISKG
+980 NTDTFNGTNLDNTKLKS
-993 GNNVDNLNG
+993 GNVL
-1002 NIIHFENV
+1002 HFENV

-1036 TYQNNSNKIL
+1036 TYQDNSKKIL
-1046 SNDDINLITGRIN
+1046 SNDDIDLITGRIN
-1059 GSPIFNTTTTEY
+1059 GSRIFNTSCSYDSNNHKVAITITSG
-1071 NTTSSNFDII
+1071 NTLGSI
-1081 INNSNS
+1081 
-1087 SEIGKITCILVDDV
+1087 ECILVDDDV
-1101 EDGTNYVFNTNKI
+1101 EEGTNYVFNNNNNNIKLNGTYASV
-1114 TLSSDY
+1114 TL
-1120 TDVASLT
+1120 LT
-1127 ATINDSTSNSVTIK
+1127 PTIDPTGNSVLIK
-1141 LTKKPGK
+1141 LEKKEENDTTPL
-1148 DSNLDGID
+1148 NGIN
-1156 IIVNLIKDKDG
+1156 ITVNLIKEDG
-1167 KITTECY
+1167 NIKSIECY
-1174 DNHLSFDPN
+1174 DNHLSFDFN
-1183 SGIDSGIL
+1183 TGVDSGIL

>member
-1 MSSNKDYPN
+1 MSSNNKKYPN
-10 DGLSYSDIR
+10 DGLSSYSDIR

-49 NDIIYTS
+49 EDIIYTS
-56 NKNQLLK
+56 NKNQLIK

-72 VKNTY
+72 VKDTY
-77 GVIVNDNAD
+77 GVIVNENTD
-86 VAPTILKINGTYIV
+86 VTPTLLKINGTYIV
-100 GLDNIDGTTDH
+100 GLDNIDGTTNYE
-111 VLHTTIPTIDSHLL
+111 LHKTIPTIDSHLL
-125 SRTNGINGNDSKII
+125 ANTNGIDNNNKVITYTDMWMSNIAILNKNDFTT
-139 YSNMWNNET
+139 NN
-148 STYEGTTSS
+148 Y
-157 DFFFPFSSYDKGTVI
+157 FYPFTLYNKGTVI

-180 GKETNGINGITNK
+180 GKESNGINGITNK

-222 RIGSNT
+222 QFGSNK
-228 LSIDFSENTYNY
+228 LSIDFSKLDGY
-240 KEDSN
+240 KIDEVTDN
-245 SLAVTT
+245 SSAVTT
-251 VSDFDISV
+251 LTDFDVMVVS
-259 IRNFSNNFKQLYID
+259 NFASMFQNIYTENINIKSDDTNF
-273 NSNISGITEEKYTAL
+273 NA
-288 SNTYILL
+288 LL
-295 STTVDVINELL
+295 STYSSLSSIANQINVLL
-306 KNNDDD
+306 KNTDND
-312 PSSSLL
+312 PSTSLL
-318 QAPITP
+318 QTP
-324 KLISNAKDIMSSWKI
+324 LTYNLLESSVTALACWSYAKNIES
-339 VSNMKELWDDRTT
+339 LWGSKTT

-360 ANSELFDFTSKPN
+360 ANSELFDFTGLSN

-404 NVINNEEGSYTLASL
+404 DVIKSHDNELGSYSLASL
-419 SQFINQY
+419 SDFINQY
-426 TIIYNYGDHDGDGNN
+426 TITFSNSNNTLNTSTSISILYSNGAHIY
-441 DLNNIVK
+441 
-448 TPEIKYIRYDKNG
+448 
-461 TSSSETISSDI
+461 SDD
-472 FNTIKVFTY
+472 FNLIPVFTY
-481 QDGKFTWEPYSYFLQ
+481 KNDNTFVWTSYSYFLQ

-511 IDSLGGKFS
+511 IDSSGEKPFK
-520 NDQGSNSIK
+520 NNQGRNTIK
-529 LTGFNKILLNDL
+529 LKGFNKILLNDL
-541 YENPNTYQNANITY
+541 YENPNTYQNANTTY
-555 YYYKGD
+555 YYTVDNNGH
-561 KNTSS
+561 
-566 STTIINEITG
+566 STTNKNEISGTLN
-576 QISSY
+576 SY
-581 TVSLTSASKIDQ
+581 SVSLTSAIKIDQ

-602 DGSRHTTG
+602 DRSGHTRG

-648 ATDRGIINNKD
+648 AKGRGIKNNQD

-702 SSNNG
+702 TTDYGS
-707 IPIYVTSCEN
+707 PKYVTGDEN
-717 QIAKLSMIM
+717 QIAKLSKIM
-726 YTNNANKTVDL
+726 FTNNGNVVTFPKNGQIKFYNYNDEDPYPNSYIFIGNKTDVG
-737 PDDNDDKKIK
+737 NDPI
-747 LYNYQPGKANT
+747 T
-758 YIELLTATPTPI
+758 VTPI

-789 NNYKQFA
+789 KNYKQFA

-811 NKNLMNNNTIGNV
+811 NKNLMGNGIGNV

-887 ANIPVQLTDS
+887 ANLPVEINGVT
-897 ATSNMI
+897 TNMI

-962 YEVPKS
+962 YTTTGSTFEQIYNNLFNG
-968 SSLKQVYTELFG
+968 SLTTTTNL
-980 ENNDITDNIISKG
+980 DA
-993 GNNVDNLNG
+993 GNVL
-1002 NIIHFENV
+1002 HFENV

-1071 NTTSSNFDII
+1071 NTTSSNFNII
-1081 INNSNS
+1081 INSNGNPIETITCTLVGGLFSSESNKIVLSNS
-1087 SEIGKITCILVDDV
+1087 SDVTDVIVQLYNDKNTILLKL
-1101 EDGTNYVFNTNKI
+1101 TNKEGKVSPLVGIEI
-1114 TLSSDY
+1114 T
-1120 TDVASLT
+1120 
-1127 ATINDSTSNSVTIK
+1127 
-1141 LTKKPGK
+1141 
-1148 DSNLDGID
+1148 
-1156 IIVNLIKDKDG
+1156 VNLIKDKNG
-1167 KITTECY
+1167 NIKSIECY
-1174 DNHLSFDPN
+1174 DNHLSFDPS

>member
-1 MSSNKDYPN
+1 MSSNKEYPN
-10 DGLSYSDIR
+10 DGLSSYSDIR

-28 DDKLKQKTAWS
+28 NDKLKQKTAWS

-49 NDIIYTS
+49 EDIIYTS
-56 NKNQLLK
+56 NKNQLIK

-72 VKNTY
+72 VKDTY

-100 GLDNIDGTTDH
+100 GLDNIDGTTNYE
-111 VLHTTIPTIDSHLL
+111 LHKTIPTIDSHLL
-125 SRTNGINGNDSKII
+125 ANTNGIDNNNKVITYTDMWASNIAILNKNDFTI
-139 YSNMWNNET
+139 NN
-148 STYEGTTSS
+148 Y
-157 DFFFPFSSYDKGTVI
+157 FYPFTPYDKGTVI

-180 GKETNGINGITNK
+180 GKESNGINGITNK

-222 RIGSNT
+222 QFGSNK
-228 LSIDFSENTYNY
+228 LSIDFSKLDGY
-240 KEDSN
+240 KIDKVTDN
-245 SLAVTT
+245 SSAVTT
-251 VSDFDISV
+251 LTDFDVMVVS
-259 IRNFSNNFKQLYID
+259 NFADMFQNIYTENIGIDKTNTNF
-273 NSNISGITEEKYTAL
+273 NA
-288 SNTYILL
+288 LL
-295 STTVDVINELL
+295 STYSSLSSIANQINVLL

-312 PSSSLL
+312 PSTSLL
-318 QAPITP
+318 QTP
-324 KLISNAKDIMSSWKI
+324 LTYNLLESSVTALACWSYAKNIES
-339 VSNMKELWDDRTT
+339 LWGSKTT

-360 ANSELFDFTSKPN
+360 ANSELFDFTGLSN

-394 YDQTYELVMK
+394 YDQTYELVMTD
-404 NVINNEEGSYTLASL
+404 VIKSHDNELGSYSLASL
-419 SQFINQY
+419 SDFINQY
-426 TIIYNYGDHDGDGNN
+426 TITFSNSNNTLNTSTSISILYSTGANIY
-441 DLNNIVK
+441 
-448 TPEIKYIRYDKNG
+448 
-461 TSSSETISSDI
+461 SDD
-472 FNTIKVFTY
+472 FNLITVFTY
-481 QDGKFTWEPYSYFLQ
+481 KDDNTFEWTSYSYFLQ

-511 IDSLGGKFS
+511 IDSSGEKPFK
-520 NDQGSNSIK
+520 NNQGRNTIK
-529 LTGFNKILLNDL
+529 LKGFNKILLNDL
-541 YENPNTYQNANITY
+541 YENPNTYQNANTTY
-555 YYYKGD
+555 YYTVDNSGH
-561 KNTSS
+561 
-566 STTIINEITG
+566 STTNKNEISGTLN
-576 QISSY
+576 SY
-581 TVSLTSASKIDQ
+581 SVSLTSAIKIDQ

-602 DGSRHTTG
+602 DRSGHTRG

-648 ATDRGIINNKD
+648 AKGRGIRNNKD

-737 PDDNDDKKIK
+737 PDDNNDKRIK
-747 LYNYQPGKANT
+747 LYNYQSDNNQT

-1046 SNDDINLITGRIN
+1046 SSDDINLITGRIN
-1059 GSPIFNTTTTEY
+1059 GSPIFNTTCT
-1071 NTTSSNFDII
+1071 NTSSIVTI
-1081 INNSNS
+1081 VITSNTSSTQIVCTLDNKLFS
-1087 SEIGKITCILVDDV
+1087 SESSKIQLSNFG
-1101 EDGTNYVFNTNKI
+1101 EGT
-1114 TLSSDY
+1114 
-1120 TDVASLT
+1120 TDVIVQLYNNKN
-1127 ATINDSTSNSVTIK
+1127 TIVLKLANKGSNVSPLV
-1141 LTKKPGK
+1141 
-1148 DSNLDGID
+1148 GIE
-1156 IIVNLIKDKDG
+1156 ITVNLIKDTNG
-1167 KITTECY
+1167 NITTECY

>member
-1 MSSNKDYPN
+1 MSSNKEYPN

-19 LAYYIYTWN
+19 LAYYIYTWDN
-28 DDKLKQKTAWS
+28 NNKLKQKTAWS

-49 NDIIYTS
+49 EDIIYTS

-63 TNGSNGVSI
+63 TNGLNGVSI
-72 VKNTY
+72 VKDTY
-77 GVIVNDNAD
+77 GVIVNDNGD
-86 VAPTILKINGTYIV
+86 VVPTLLKINGTYIV
-100 GLDNIDGTTDH
+100 GLDNIGGISPS
-111 VLHTTIPTIDSHLL
+111 LHTTIPTIDSHLL
-125 SRTNGINGNDSKII
+125 ANTNGINSNNFVLS
-139 YSNMWNNET
+139 YSNMWDIVTVT
-148 STYEGTTSS
+148 SNKNTTSS
-157 DFFFPFSSYDKGTVI
+157 NYYPFIPYNKGTVI

-180 GKETNGINGITNK
+180 GKESNGINGITNK
-193 GFIYNNYTYKRN
+193 GFIYNNYTYQRN
-205 VNLINY
+205 IDLLY
-211 YNELYNYFKDW
+211 KYNELYNYFKDW
-222 RIGSNT
+222 RHGSNK
-228 LSIDFSENTYNY
+228 LSIS
-240 KEDSN
+240 
-245 SLAVTT
+245 
-251 VSDFDISV
+251 
-259 IRNFSNNFKQLYID
+259 FSNNSYVINNADDGSSTVTSVNDFDVTVIRQFANHFNQIYQT
-273 NSNISGITEEKYTAL
+273 NSTLSNTNNNVNYL
-288 SNTYILL
+288 SNTYVIL
-295 STTVDVINELL
+295 STIASTVDDLL
-306 KNNDDD
+306 GNYSDYGSRLLQTPITNNLLISAKNALADWEHVSNV
-312 PSSSLL
+312 SSLWES
-318 QAPITP
+318 
-324 KLISNAKDIMSSWKI
+324 K
-339 VSNMKELWDDRTT
+339 TT

-360 ANSELFDFTSKPN
+360 ANSELFDFTDESN

-386 WVELQLPI
+386 WVELQLPT
-394 YDQTYELVMK
+394 YDRTYELVMK
-404 NVINNEEGSYTLASL
+404 DVINSKTGTYSLGNL

-426 TIIYNYGDHDGDGNN
+426 KITYKYKGNGIDKNTIVITSAVNYLNSNSDSSYYSNIN
-441 DLNNIVK
+441 DITLFD
-448 TPEIKYIRYDKNG
+448 YDKDND
-461 TSSSETISSDI
+461 E
-472 FNTIKVFTY
+472 
-481 QDGKFTWEPYSYFLQ
+481 FTWTSNVYFLED
-496 NDNFNNSASTFRFIG
+496 DNFNNSASTFRFIG
-511 IDSLGGKFS
+511 IDSIGNKFS

-541 YENPNTYQNANITY
+541 YENPNTYQNADTSY
-555 YYYKGD
+555 YYYIGD
-561 KNTSS
+561 DTQHGSNTSDINN
-566 STTIINEITG
+566 IIG
-576 QISSY
+576 KISSY
-581 TVSLTSASKIDQ
+581 TVSLKSAIKNDQ

-602 DGSRHTTG
+602 NGKKHTTG

-648 ATDRGIINNKD
+648 ATDRGIKNNQD

-702 SSNNG
+702 TTDYGS
-707 IPIYVTSCEN
+707 PKYVTGDEN
-717 QIAKLSMIM
+717 QIAKLSKIM
-726 YTNNANKTVDL
+726 FTSNTNVTL
-737 PDDNDDKKIK
+737 PNNGQIK
-747 LYNYQPGKANT
+747 FYNYKEDDSNS
-758 YIELLTATPTPI
+758 YIFIGNETDIDTGNITVTPI

-775 NIISTGDTT
+775 NINITDTSFT
-784 FEAYF
+784 KYF
-789 NNYKQFA
+789 SDYKQFA

-811 NKNLMNNNTIGNV
+811 KNNLMGNGIGNV

-887 ANIPVQLTDS
+887 ANLKVNG
-897 ATSNMI
+897 SNMI

-962 YEVPKS
+962 YTTTGNSTFEQIYNNLFNG
-968 SSLKQVYTELFG
+968 SLTTTTTTNLEA
-980 ENNDITDNIISKG
+980 
-993 GNNVDNLNG
+993 GNVL
-1002 NIIHFENV
+1002 HFENV

-1059 GSPIFNTTTTEY
+1059 GSPIFNTTTTDY

-1087 SEIGKITCILVDDV
+1087 SVIGKITCILVDDV

-1148 DSNLDGID
+1148 DSNLDGIN
-1156 IIVNLIKDKDG
+1156 IIVNLIKDTNGNIKS
-1167 KITTECY
+1167 IECY

>member
-1 MSSNKDYPN
+1 MSSKDYPN
-10 DGLSYSDIR
+10 DGLSSYSDIR

-56 NKNQLLK
+56 NKNQLIK

-72 VKNTY
+72 VKDTY

-100 GLDNIDGTTDH
+100 GLDNIDGTVSPHT
-111 VLHTTIPTIDSHLL
+111 LHTTIPTIDSHLL
-125 SRTNGINGNDSKII
+125 SNTNGINGNNHEITYTDMWA
-139 YSNMWNNET
+139 SNMAILNKDNFIT
-148 STYEGTTSS
+148 SNY
-157 DFFFPFSSYDKGTVI
+157 FYPFTPYDKGTVI

-222 RIGSNT
+222 RVGSNK
-228 LSIDFSENTYNY
+228 LSIDFSTTTDYGIGNTDDNT
-240 KEDSN
+240 S
-245 SLAVTT
+245 AVTILT
-251 VSDFDISV
+251 DFDVMVVS
-259 IRNFSNNFKQLYID
+259 NFASMFQNIYDENIDIKSDDTNF
-273 NSNISGITEEKYTAL
+273 NA
-288 SNTYILL
+288 LL
-295 STTVDVINELL
+295 STC
-306 KNNDDD
+306 
-312 PSSSLL
+312 SSLNSIANQINDLLGNYSDDGSRLL
-318 QAPITP
+318 QVPLTYNLLESSVTA
-324 KLISNAKDIMSSWKI
+324 LACWSYAKDIES
-339 VSNMKELWDDRTT
+339 LWGSKTT

-360 ANSELFDFTSKPN
+360 ANSELFDFTGLSN

-386 WVELQLPI
+386 WVELQLPT
-394 YDQTYELVMK
+394 YDRTYELVMTD
-404 NVINNEEGSYTLASL
+404 VIKSHGNELGSYSLASL
-419 SQFINQY
+419 SDFINQY
-426 TIIYNYGDHDGDGNN
+426 TITFSNSNNTLNTSTSISILYSTGAAIYSGD
-441 DLNNIVK
+441 
-448 TPEIKYIRYDKNG
+448 
-461 TSSSETISSDI
+461 
-472 FNTIKVFTY
+472 FNSITVFTY
-481 QDGKFTWEPYSYFLQ
+481 DENKTFDWTSYSYFLQ

-511 IDSLGGKFS
+511 IDSSGEKPFK
-520 NDQGSNSIK
+520 NNQGRNTIK

-541 YENPNTYQNANITY
+541 YENPNTYQNANTTY
-555 YYYKGD
+555 YYTVDNSGH
-561 KNTSS
+561 
-566 STTIINEITG
+566 STTNKNEISGTLN
-576 QISSY
+576 SY
-581 TVSLTSASKIDQ
+581 SVSLTSAIKIDQ

-602 DGSRHTTG
+602 DGEGHTRG

-648 ATDRGIINNKD
+648 AKGRGIKNNQD

-702 SSNNG
+702 VTDYGS
-707 IPIYVTSCEN
+707 PKYVTGDEN
-717 QIAKLSMIM
+717 QIAKLSKIM
-726 YTNNANKTVDL
+726 FTSNTNVTLPNNGQIKFYNYNDKDPNSYIFIGNKTDIGTGNITV
-737 PDDNDDKKIK
+737 
-747 LYNYQPGKANT
+747 
-758 YIELLTATPTPI
+758 TPI

-775 NIISTGDTT
+775 NINTGDTK
-784 FEAYF
+784 FETYF
-789 NNYKQFA
+789 SDYKQFA

-811 NKNLMNNNTIGNV
+811 NKNLMGNGIGNV

-887 ANIPVQLTDS
+887 ANIKVDG
-897 ATSNMI
+897 SNMI

-962 YEVPKS
+962 YTTTGDSTFEQIYNNLFNG
-968 SSLKQVYTELFG
+968 SLTTTTNL
-980 ENNDITDNIISKG
+980 DA
-993 GNNVDNLNG
+993 GNVL
-1002 NIIHFENV
+1002 HFENV

-1046 SNDDINLITGRIN
+1046 SSDDINLITGRIN

-1071 NTTSSNFDII
+1071 NTTSSNFNII
-1081 INNSNS
+1081 INSNGTTIETITCTLVGGLFSSESNKIVVSNSNVTNVIVRLYNDDNTVLIKFENQGDQVS
-1087 SEIGKITCILVDDV
+1087 PLVGIEIT
-1101 EDGTNYVFNTNKI
+1101 
-1114 TLSSDY
+1114 
-1120 TDVASLT
+1120 
-1127 ATINDSTSNSVTIK
+1127 
-1141 LTKKPGK
+1141 
-1148 DSNLDGID
+1148 
-1156 IIVNLIKDKDG
+1156 VNLIKDTDG
-1167 KITTECY
+1167 NIKSIECY
-1174 DNHLSFDPN
+1174 DNHLSFDPS

>member
-1 MSSNKDYPN
+1 MSSNKEYPN
-10 DGLSYSDIR
+10 DGLSSYSDIR
-19 LAYYIYTWN
+19 LAYYIYTWDN
-28 DDKLKQKTAWS
+28 NNKLKQKTAWS

-72 VKNTY
+72 VKDTY

-100 GLDNIDGTTDH
+100 GLDNIDGTVSPHT
-111 VLHTTIPTIDSHLL
+111 LHTTIPTIDSHLL
-125 SRTNGINGNDSKII
+125 ANTNGINGNNYEITYTDMWA
-139 YSNMWNNET
+139 SNIAILKKNNFAT
-148 STYEGTTSS
+148 NNY
-157 DFFFPFSSYDKGTVI
+157 FYPFTPYDKGTVI

-180 GKETNGINGITNK
+180 GKESNGINGITNK

-222 RIGSNT
+222 RHGSNK
-228 LSIDFSENTYNY
+228 LSISFSN
-240 KEDSN
+240 N
-245 SLAVTT
+245 SYVINDADDGSSTVTILT
-251 VSDFDISV
+251 DFDISV
-259 IRNFSNNFKQLYID
+259 IQNAADMFHNIYNENIGIDRNDSNFN
-273 NSNISGITEEKYTAL
+273 A
-288 SNTYILL
+288 LL
-295 STTVDVINELL
+295 STC
-306 KNNDDD
+306 
-312 PSSSLL
+312 SSLTSIASQINVLLGNYSDDGSRLL
-318 QAPITP
+318 QTP
-324 KLISNAKDIMSSWKI
+324 LTYNLLESSVTALACWSYAKNIES
-339 VSNMKELWDDRTT
+339 LWGSKTT

-360 ANSELFDFTSKPN
+360 ANSELFDFTGLSN

-394 YDQTYELVMK
+394 YDQTYEIIMEDIVSSK
-404 NVINNEEGSYTLASL
+404 KFVSGTYSLASL
-419 SQFINQY
+419 SDFINQY
-426 TIIYNYGDHDGDGNN
+426 TITFNNNLTENNLSTSTSISIIYSTGA
-441 DLNNIVK
+441 NI
-448 TPEIKYIRYDKNG
+448 Y
-461 TSSSETISSDI
+461 SDD
-472 FNTIKVFTY
+472 FNKITVFTY
-481 QDGKFTWEPYSYFLQ
+481 NNEKKTFEWTSYSYFLQ

-511 IDSLGGKFS
+511 IDSSGEKPFK
-520 NDQGSNSIK
+520 NNQGRNTIK

-541 YENPNTYQNANITY
+541 YENPNTYQNADITY
-555 YYYKGD
+555 YYYIGD
-561 KNTSS
+561 DTKHSS
-566 STTIINEITG
+566 STSDINKIIG
-576 QISSY
+576 RVSSY

-602 DGSRHTTG
+602 DGEEHTRG

-648 ATDRGIINNKD
+648 AKGRGIRNNQD

-679 TPYYNPNNKNTAGII
+679 TPYYNPNNNTTAGII

-702 SSNNG
+702 ESNYG
-707 IPIYVTSCEN
+707 SPIYVTGDEN
-717 QIAKLSMIM
+717 QIAKLSKIM
-726 YTNNANKTVDL
+726 FSSNAVTFPNNGQ
-737 PDDNDDKKIK
+737 IK
-747 LYNYQPGKANT
+747 FYNYKEDDSNS
-758 YIELLTATPTPI
+758 YIFIGNETDIGTGGDITVTPI

-775 NIISTGDTT
+775 NIISTGDTP

-811 NKNLMNNNTIGNV
+811 QNNLMNNNNV

-887 ANIPVQLTDS
+887 ANLPVEINGVT
-897 ATSNMI
+897 TNMI
-903 YPGRDIFIP
+903 YSGRDIFIP

-939 GDSVNEFNDI
+939 GNNINEFNDI
-949 SAYEMYIPKNAKT
+949 SKYAMYIPKNAKT
-962 YEVPKS
+962 YTTTGS
-968 SSLKQVYTELFG
+968 STFEQIYNNLFNESLTTTTTNLAA
-980 ENNDITDNIISKG
+980 
-993 GNNVDNLNG
+993 GNVL
-1002 NIIHFENV
+1002 HFENV

-1036 TYQNNSNKIL
+1036 TYQDNSNKIL
-1046 SNDDINLITGRIN
+1046 SNDDIDLITGRIN
-1059 GSPIFNTTTTEY
+1059 GSRIFNTSCSYDSNNHKVAITI
-1071 NTTSSNFDII
+1071 TSGDTLGSI
-1081 INNSNS
+1081 
-1087 SEIGKITCILVDDV
+1087 ECILVDDV
-1101 EDGTNYVFNTNKI
+1101 KEGTNYVFNKNNIKLNGTYASV
-1114 TLSSDY
+1114 T
-1120 TDVASLT
+1120 SLT
-1127 ATINDSTSNSVTIK
+1127 PTIDPTSNSVLIK
-1141 LTKKPGK
+1141 LEKKEENATTPL
-1148 DSNLDGID
+1148 NGIN
-1156 IIVNLIKDKDG
+1156 ITVNLIKDKD
-1167 KITTECY
+1167 KNISVECY
-1174 DNHLSFDPN
+1174 DNHLSFDFN
-1183 SGIDSGIL
+1183 TGVDSGIL